1 MENFDLLEYVLPE
14 GGYYCVLALE
24 SGNYAG
30 TELIA
35 TREEAQTL
43 IDKYVARKQDVYF
56 AVAKFKDPDK
66 GRKQVNVQALK
77 ALWLDI
83 DCGEKKAEVNEKTGR
98 PDGYIDQATGAKKLK
113 EFCETVGLPQPTLV
127 NSGRGLHVYWVLDRA
142 VTKEEWKPV
151 VSRLRQLC
159 DKQEFYVD
167 PSVFEEA
174 RILRVPGTFNYK
186 DDPPKPVSVIAKAP
200 EISFDELKDILGV
213 KETVA
218 LDASAPRRKS
228 MLMGKLQDNVQS
240 SFAKIMKRSAGNTGC
255 QQLLDCYVN
264 RATLSEP
271 RWFDALSVAAHCYDR
286 DTAIHILSE
295 GHPDYNRE
303 KVEEKVEHIEG
314 PHSCAVFE
322 RTNPGG
328 CDGCPHKGRITNPIS
343 LGKELVEFD
352 EEEDEEQV
360 NPEPEVEEV
369 EDEYLDRDL
378 LSLKPFLPDNYARGK
393 HGGIYYLDPNDDEG
407 GPKLIYEHDL
417 FVIKRMN
424 DPAEGDT
431 TVLRLHTPKDGVKI
445 FFISNIKITQN
456 IEVKKELSKHGVM
469 ADEAQF
475 KKITAYVIR
484 AIKALQ
490 TLKKADVMRKQF
502 GWADGDTKFIVGDRE
517 ITVDGVYYSPPSS
530 ITQSMTSYFE
540 PAGTLEDWKNA
551 FGLYG
556 RAGMEMQA
564 FGALTGFGAALLKY
578 TGQKGVMINF
588 VHRYAGT
595 GKTTI
600 LRMANSVC
608 GHPEKLLGTVDDT
621 KVAKITKI
629 GILNNIVNTV
639 DEITNTNADDF
650 SELAYAYSQGKGKDK
665 SERDANKLRIN
676 DTTWNTPTL
685 TSANASFYDKSSSA
699 KAVADGEM
707 MRLLEFQIEYTD
719 QDIISVEEGKEMFDH
734 VLNNNYGHAIVPFV
748 QYVIAN
754 KDEVLATLHRIQAKI
769 DKKLKFTSR
778 ERIWSA
784 AVAANMTAGLVASE
798 IGLLQITNKGGVA
811 EVIEEGDDKG
821 KVKTWDLATLYE
833 KVTEE
838 VGRMSVETKAPLS
851 NANATIADYVYRH
864 NNNILVVEDGVDN
877 RSHLPNSPIR
887 EPKGE
892 LVVRYEP
899 DTKLMFIKVGH
910 FNQDCVKYQVAK
922 NETIKELKQK
932 GVFVTTKNKRL
943 AKGMDIDVG
952 LSVRC
957 MVLDCSNS
965 EFFDVENL
973 VMPEATDESGEGA
986 VSD

>member
-1 MENFDLLEYVLPE
+1 MDNFDLLEYVLPE

-24 SGNYAG
+24 SGDFAG
-30 TELIA
+30 TKLVA
-35 TREEAQTL
+35 TREEAQNL
-43 IDKYVARKQDVYF
+43 VDKYLAKGQDVYF

-66 GRKQVNVQALK
+66 GRTQVNVQALK
-77 ALWLDI
+77 AVWLDI

-98 PDGYIDQATGAKKLK
+98 PDGYIDQAAGAKKLR

-127 NSGRGLHVYWVLDRA
+127 NSGRGLHVYWALDRA
-142 VTKEEWKPV
+142 VTKEEWRPV
-151 VSRLRQLC
+151 ASRLRQLC

-174 RILRVPGTFNYK
+174 RVLRVPGTLNYK
-186 DDPPKPVSVIAKAP
+186 DDPPKPVSVITTAP
-200 EISFDELKDILGV
+200 EINFDELKDILGV

-218 LDASAPRRKS
+218 LDETAPRRKS

-286 DTAIHILSE
+286 GTAIHILSE

-322 RTNPGG
+322 RTHPGG

-378 LSLKPFLPDNYARGK
+378 LSLKPFLPDNYAKGK

-407 GPKLIYEHDL
+407 GPKLVYEHDL

-490 TLKKADVMRKQF
+490 TLKKADIMRKQF
-502 GWADGDTKFIVGDRE
+502 GWADNDTKFIVGDRE

-530 ITQSMTSYFE
+530 ITQSMAPYFE
-540 PAGTLEDWKNA
+540 PAGTLEEWKKA

-556 RAGMEMQA
+556 REGMELQA

-578 TGQKGVMINF
+578 TGQKGVIINF

-639 DEITNTNADDF
+639 DEITNTSADDF

-676 DTTWNTPTL
+676 DTTWNTPSL

-707 MRLLEFQIEYTD
+707 MRLLEFQIDYTD
-719 QDIISVEEGKEMFDH
+719 QTIISVEEGKEMFDH
-734 VLNNNYGHAIVPFV
+734 VLNSNYGHAIEPFI
-748 QYVIAN
+748 QYIIAN
-754 KDEVLATLHRIQAKI
+754 KDEVLATLLRVQAKI
-769 DKKLKFTSR
+769 DKKLKFSSR

-784 AVAANMTAGLVASE
+784 AVAANITAGLVASNV
-798 IGLLQITNKGGVA
+798 GLLQITNKEGKA
-811 EVIEEGDDKG
+811 ELIEDGDDAG
-821 KVKTWDLATLYE
+821 KPKTWDLGALYE
-833 KVTEE
+833 KVVGE
-838 VGRMSVETKAPLS
+838 VGQMSIETKAPLS
-851 NANATIADYVYRH
+851 NASATIADYVYRH

-877 RSHLPNSPIR
+877 RSHLPSSPIR
-887 EPKGE
+887 EPRGE
-892 LVVRYEP
+892 LVIRYEP

-910 FNQDCVKYQVAK
+910 FNQDCVKYQAAK
-922 NETIKELKQK
+922 NDTIKELKQK
-932 GVFVTTKNKRL
+932 GILITTKNKRL

-965 EFFDVENL
+965 EFFDIENL
-973 VMPEATDESGEGA
+973 VMPEKKDESGEGA

>member
-1 MENFDLLEYVLPE
+1 
-14 GGYYCVLALE
+14 
-24 SGNYAG
+24 
-30 TELIA
+30 
-35 TREEAQTL
+35 
-43 IDKYVARKQDVYF
+43 
-56 AVAKFKDPDK
+56 
-66 GRKQVNVQALK
+66 
-77 ALWLDI
+77 
-83 DCGEKKAEVNEKTGR
+83 
-98 PDGYIDQATGAKKLK
+98 
-113 EFCETVGLPQPTLV
+113 
-127 NSGRGLHVYWVLDRA
+127 
-142 VTKEEWKPV
+142 
-151 VSRLRQLC
+151 
-159 DKQEFYVD
+159 
-167 PSVFEEA
+167 
-174 RILRVPGTFNYK
+174 
-186 DDPPKPVSVIAKAP
+186 
-200 EISFDELKDILGV
+200 
-213 KETVA
+213 
-218 LDASAPRRKS
+218 
-228 MLMGKLQDNVQS
+228 
-240 SFAKIMKRSAGNTGC
+240 
-255 QQLLDCYVN
+255 
-264 RATLSEP
+264 LSEP

-352 EEEDEEQV
+352 KDEEEEQV
-360 NPEPEVEEV
+360 DPEPEVEEV

-490 TLKKADVMRKQF
+490 TLKKADIMRKQF
-502 GWADGDTKFIVGDRE
+502 GWADNDTKFIVGDRE

-530 ITQSMTSYFE
+530 ITQSMAPYFE
-540 PAGTLEDWKNA
+540 PAGTLEEWKKA

-556 RAGMEMQA
+556 REGMELQA

-578 TGQKGVMINF
+578 TGQKGVIINF

-639 DEITNTNADDF
+639 DEITNTSADDF

-676 DTTWNTPTL
+676 DTTWNTPSL

-707 MRLLEFQIEYTD
+707 MRLLEFQIDYTD
-719 QDIISVEEGKEMFDH
+719 QTIISVEEGKEMFDH
-734 VLNNNYGHAIVPFV
+734 VLNSNYGHAIEPFI
-748 QYVIAN
+748 QYIIAN
-754 KDEVLATLHRIQAKI
+754 KDEVLATLLRVQAKI
-769 DKKLKFTSR
+769 DKKLKFSSR

-784 AVAANMTAGLVASE
+784 AVAANITAGLVASNV
-798 IGLLQITNKGGVA
+798 GLLQITNKEGKA
-811 EVIEEGDDKG
+811 ELIEDGDDAG
-821 KVKTWDLATLYE
+821 KPKTWDLGALYE
-833 KVTEE
+833 KVVGE
-838 VGRMSVETKAPLS
+838 VGQMSIETKAPLS
-851 NANATIADYVYRH
+851 NASATIADYVYRH

-877 RSHLPNSPIR
+877 RSHLPSSPIR
-887 EPKGE
+887 EPRGE
-892 LVVRYEP
+892 LVIRYEP

-910 FNQDCVKYQVAK
+910 FNQDCVKYQAAK
-922 NETIKELKQK
+922 NDTIKELKQK
-932 GVFVTTKNKRL
+932 GILITTKNKRL

-965 EFFDVENL
+965 EFFDIENL
-973 VMPEATDESGEGA
+973 VMPEKKDESGEGA

>member
-1 MENFDLLEYVLPE
+1 
-14 GGYYCVLALE
+14 
-24 SGNYAG
+24 
-30 TELIA
+30 
-35 TREEAQTL
+35 
-43 IDKYVARKQDVYF
+43 
-56 AVAKFKDPDK
+56 
-66 GRKQVNVQALK
+66 
-77 ALWLDI
+77 
-83 DCGEKKAEVNEKTGR
+83 
-98 PDGYIDQATGAKKLK
+98 
-113 EFCETVGLPQPTLV
+113 
-127 NSGRGLHVYWVLDRA
+127 
-142 VTKEEWKPV
+142 
-151 VSRLRQLC
+151 
-159 DKQEFYVD
+159 
-167 PSVFEEA
+167 
-174 RILRVPGTFNYK
+174 
-186 DDPPKPVSVIAKAP
+186 
-200 EISFDELKDILGV
+200 LGV

-218 LDASAPRRKS
+218 LDETAPRRKS
-228 MLMGKLQDNVQS
+228 MLMGQLQDNVQS
-240 SFAKIMKRSAGNTGC
+240 NFAKIMRRSAEGKGC
-255 QQLLDCYVN
+255 QQILDCYVN

-286 DTAIHILSE
+286 DTAIHILSD

-303 KVEEKVEHIEG
+303 KVEDKVEHIEG

-328 CDGCPHKGRITNPIS
+328 CDGCPFKNQIRNPIN

-352 EEEDEEQV
+352 EDGDEEYV
-360 NPEPEVEEV
+360 EPEPEEAEEV
-369 EDEYLDRDL
+369 DGTLDRDL
-378 LSLKPFLPDNYARGK
+378 LSLKPFLPENYARGK
-393 HGGIYYLDPNDDEG
+393 HGGIYYVDPNDDED

-417 FVIKRMN
+417 FVIKRMT
-424 DPAEGDT
+424 DPSEGDT

-445 FFISNIKITQN
+445 FFISNTKITQS
-456 IEVKKELSKHGVM
+456 IEVKKELAKHGVM

-490 TLKKADVMRKQF
+490 NLKKADIMRKQF

-517 ITVDGVYYSPPSS
+517 ITADGVYYSPPSS
-530 ITQSMTSYFE
+530 ITQSMAPYFE
-540 PAGTLEDWKNA
+540 KAGTLEEWKRVFA
-551 FGLYG
+551 LYSKP
-556 RAGMEMQA
+556 GMELQA
-564 FGALTGFGAALLKY
+564 FGALTGFGAALLKF

-588 VHRYAGT
+588 VHRHAGT

-621 KVAKITKI
+621 KVAKITKV

-685 TSANASFYDKSSSA
+685 TSSNASFYDKSSSA

-707 MRLLEFQIEYTD
+707 MRLLEFQIGYTD
-719 QDIISVEEGKEMFDH
+719 QKLISVEEGKHMFDH
-734 VLNNNYGHAIVPFV
+734 VLNNNYGHAIEPFI
-748 QYVIAN
+748 QWVISN
-754 KDEVLATLHRIQAKI
+754 KDEALQALSKMQAKI
-769 DKKLKFTSR
+769 DRELKFTSR

-784 AVAANMTAGLVASE
+784 AVASNITAGLIAYE
-798 IGLLQITNKGGVA
+798 LGLL
-811 EVIEEGDDKG
+811 ED
-821 KVKTWDLATLYE
+821 WDLGVIYDKT
-833 KVTEE
+833 TEE
-838 VGRMSVETKAPLS
+838 VARMSVETKAPLS

-877 RSHLPNSPIR
+877 RSHLPSAPIR

-892 LVVRYEP
+892 LVIRYEP

-910 FNQDCVKYQVAK
+910 FNQDCVKYQAAK
-922 NETIKELKQK
+922 SDTVRELKEK
-932 GVFVTTKNKRL
+932 GVYVTTKNKRL

-965 EFFDVENL
+965 EFFNVENL
-973 VMPEATDESGEGA
+973 VMPETTDESGEGA

>member
-1 MENFDLLEYVLPE
+1 MDNFDLLEYVLPE

-24 SGNYAG
+24 SGDFAG
-30 TELIA
+30 TKLVA
-35 TREEAQTL
+35 TREEAQNL
-43 IDKYVARKQDVYF
+43 VDKYLAKGQDVYF

-66 GRKQVNVQALK
+66 GRKQVNVHALK
-77 ALWLDI
+77 AVWLDI

-98 PDGYIDQATGAKKLK
+98 PDGYIDQAAGAKKLQ

-127 NSGRGLHVYWVLDRA
+127 NSGRGLHVYWALDRA
-142 VTKEEWKPV
+142 VTKEEWAPV
-151 VSRLRQLC
+151 ASRLRQLC

-174 RILRVPGTFNYK
+174 RVLRVPGTLNYK
-186 DDPPKPVSVIAKAP
+186 DDPPKPVSVITVAP
-200 EISFDELKDILGV
+200 EINFNELKDILGV
-213 KETVA
+213 TETVA
-218 LDASAPRRKS
+218 LDETAPRRKS
-228 MLMGKLQDNVQS
+228 MLMGQLQDNVQS
-240 SFAKIMKRSAGNTGC
+240 NFAKIMRRSAEGKGC
-255 QQLLDCYVN
+255 QQILDCYVN

-328 CDGCPHKGRITNPIS
+328 CDGCPFKNQIKNPIN

-352 EEEDEEQV
+352 EDEEYV
-360 NPEPEVEEV
+360 EPEPEEA
-369 EDEYLDRDL
+369 DETLDRDL

-393 HGGIYYLDPNDDEG
+393 HGGIYYIDPNDDED

-417 FVIKRMN
+417 FVIKRMT
-424 DPAEGDT
+424 DPSEGDT

-445 FFISNIKITQN
+445 FFISNTKITQS
-456 IEVKKELSKHGVM
+456 IEVKKELAKHGVM

-490 TLKKADVMRKQF
+490 TLKKADIMRKQF

-517 ITVDGVYYSPPSS
+517 ITADGVYYSPPSS
-530 ITQSMTSYFE
+530 ITQSMAPYFE
-540 PAGTLEDWKNA
+540 KSGTLEEWKRVFA
-551 FGLYG
+551 LYSKP
-556 RAGMEMQA
+556 GMELQA
-564 FGALTGFGAALLKY
+564 FGALTGFGAALLKF

-621 KVAKITKI
+621 KVAKITKV

-650 SELAYAYSQGKGKDK
+650 SELAYAYSQGKGIDK

-685 TSANASFYDKSSSA
+685 TSSNASFYDKSSSA

-707 MRLLEFQIEYTD
+707 MRLLEFQIGYTN
-719 QDIISVEEGKEMFDH
+719 QELISVEEGKYMFDH
-734 VLNNNYGHAIVPFV
+734 VLNNNYGHAIEPFI
-748 QYVIAN
+748 QWVISN
-754 KDEVLATLHRIQAKI
+754 KDEALLALSKMQAKV
-769 DKKLKFTSR
+769 DRELKFTSR

-784 AVAANMTAGLVASE
+784 AVASNITAGLIAHE
-798 IGLLQITNKGGVA
+798 LNLL
-811 EVIEEGDDKG
+811 ED
-821 KVKTWDLATLYE
+821 WDLGVIYD

-838 VGRMSVETKAPLS
+838 VARMSVETKAPLS

-864 NNNILVVEDGVDN
+864 NNNILVIEDGVDN
-877 RSHLPNSPIR
+877 RSHLPSAPIR

-892 LVVRYEP
+892 LVIRYEP

-910 FNQDCVKYQVAK
+910 FNQDCVKYQAAK
-922 NETIKELKQK
+922 GDTIKELKEK

-965 EFFDVENL
+965 EFFNVENL
-973 VMPEATDESGEGA
+973 VMPETTDESGEGA
-986 VSD
+986 VSN

>member
-1 MENFDLLEYVLPE
+1 MDNFDLLEYVLPE

-24 SGNYAG
+24 SGDFAG
-30 TELIA
+30 TKLVA
-35 TREEAQTL
+35 TREEAQNL
-43 IDKYVARKQDVYF
+43 VDKYLAKGQDVYF

-66 GRKQVNVQALK
+66 GRTQVNVQALK
-77 ALWLDI
+77 AVWLDI

-98 PDGYIDQATGAKKLK
+98 PDGYIDQAAGAKKLR

-127 NSGRGLHVYWVLDRA
+127 NSGRGLHVYWALDRA
-142 VTKEEWKPV
+142 VTKEEWRPV
-151 VSRLRQLC
+151 ASRLRQLC

-174 RILRVPGTFNYK
+174 RVLRVPGTLNYK
-186 DDPPKPVSVIAKAP
+186 DNPPKPVSVITTAP
-200 EISFDELKDILGV
+200 EINFDELKDILGV

-218 LDASAPRRKS
+218 LDETAPRRKS

-352 EEEDEEQV
+352 KDEEEEQV
-360 NPEPEVEEV
+360 DPEPEVEEV

-490 TLKKADVMRKQF
+490 NLKKADIMRKQF

-517 ITVDGVYYSPPSS
+517 ITADGVYYSPPSS
-530 ITQSMTSYFE
+530 ITQSMAPYFE
-540 PAGTLEDWKNA
+540 KAGTLEEWKRVFA
-551 FGLYG
+551 LY
-556 RAGMEMQA
+556 AKPGMELQA
-564 FGALTGFGAALLKY
+564 FGALTGFGAALLKF

-621 KVAKITKI
+621 KVAKITKV

-707 MRLLEFQIEYTD
+707 MRLLEFQIGYTD
-719 QDIISVEEGKEMFDH
+719 QKLIPVEEGKHMFDH
-734 VLNNNYGHAIVPFV
+734 VLNNNYGHAIEPFI
-748 QYVIAN
+748 QWVISN
-754 KDEVLATLHRIQAKI
+754 KDEALQALSKMQAKI
-769 DKKLKFTSR
+769 DRELKFTSR

-784 AVAANMTAGLVASE
+784 AVASNITAGLIAYE
-798 IGLLQITNKGGVA
+798 LDLL
-811 EVIEEGDDKG
+811 ED
-821 KVKTWDLATLYE
+821 WDLGMIYDKT
-833 KVTEE
+833 TEE
-838 VGRMSVETKAPLS
+838 VARMSVETKAPLS

-877 RSHLPNSPIR
+877 RSHLPSAPIR

-892 LVVRYEP
+892 LVIRYEP

-910 FNQDCVKYQVAK
+910 FNQDCVKYQAAK
-922 NETIKELKQK
+922 GDTVRELKEK
-932 GVFVTTKNKRL
+932 GVYVTTKNKRL

-965 EFFDVENL
+965 EFFNVENL
-973 VMPEATDESGEGA
+973 VMPETTDESGEGA

>member
-1 MENFDLLEYVLPE
+1 MDNFDLLEYVLPE

-24 SGNYAG
+24 SGDFAG
-30 TELIA
+30 VKLVA
-35 TREEAQTL
+35 TREEAQAL
-43 IDKYVARKQDVYF
+43 VDKYLAKEQDVYF

-66 GRKQVNVQALK
+66 GRTQVNVHALK
-77 ALWLDI
+77 AVWLDI

-98 PDGYIDQATGAKKLK
+98 PDGYIDQAAGAKKLQ

-127 NSGRGLHVYWVLDRA
+127 NSGRGLHVYWALDRA
-142 VTKEEWKPV
+142 VTKEEWRPV
-151 VSRLRQLC
+151 ASRLRQLC

-174 RILRVPGTFNYK
+174 RVLRVPGTLNYK
-186 DDPPKPVSVIAKAP
+186 DDPPKPVSVITTAP
-200 EISFDELKDILGV
+200 EINFDELKDILGV

-218 LDASAPRRKS
+218 LDETAPRRKS

-240 SFAKIMKRSAGNTGC
+240 NFAKIMRRSAEGKGC
-255 QQLLDCYVN
+255 QQILDCYVN

-328 CDGCPHKGRITNPIS
+328 CDGCPFKNQIKNPIN

-352 EEEDEEQV
+352 EDEEYV
-360 NPEPEVEEV
+360 EPEPEEA
-369 EDEYLDRDL
+369 DETLDRDL

-393 HGGIYYLDPNDDEG
+393 HGGIYYVDPNDDED

-417 FVIKRMN
+417 FVIKRMT
-424 DPAEGDT
+424 DPSEGDT

-445 FFISNIKITQN
+445 FFISNTKITQS
-456 IEVKKELSKHGVM
+456 IEVKKELAKHGVM

-490 TLKKADVMRKQF
+490 TLKKADIMRKQF

-517 ITVDGVYYSPPSS
+517 ITADGVYYSPPSS
-530 ITQSMTSYFE
+530 ITQSMAPYFE
-540 PAGTLEDWKNA
+540 KAGTLEEWKRVFA
-551 FGLYG
+551 LYSKP
-556 RAGMEMQA
+556 GMELQA
-564 FGALTGFGAALLKY
+564 FGALTGFGAALLKF

-588 VHRYAGT
+588 VHRHAGT

-621 KVAKITKI
+621 KVAKITKV

-685 TSANASFYDKSSSA
+685 TSSNASFYDKSSSA

-707 MRLLEFQIEYTD
+707 MRLLEFQIGYTD
-719 QDIISVEEGKEMFDH
+719 QKLISVEEGKYMFDH
-734 VLNNNYGHAIVPFV
+734 VLNNNYGHAIEPFI
-748 QYVIAN
+748 QWVIAN
-754 KDEVLATLHRIQAKI
+754 KDEALLALSKMQAKV
-769 DKKLKFTSR
+769 DRELKFTSR

-784 AVAANMTAGLVASE
+784 AVASNITAGLIAHE
-798 IGLLQITNKGGVA
+798 LNLL
-811 EVIEEGDDKG
+811 ED
-821 KVKTWDLATLYE
+821 WDLGVIYD

-838 VGRMSVETKAPLS
+838 VARMSVETKAPLS

-864 NNNILVVEDGVDN
+864 NNNILVVEEGVDN
-877 RSHLPNSPIR
+877 RSHLPSAPIR

-892 LVVRYEP
+892 LVIRYEP

-910 FNQDCVKYQVAK
+910 FNQDCVKYQAAK
-922 NETIKELKQK
+922 GDTVRELKEK
-932 GVFVTTKNKRL
+932 GVYVTTKNKRL

-965 EFFDVENL
+965 EFFNVENL
-973 VMPEATDESGEGA
+973 VMPETTDESGEGA

>member
-1 MENFDLLEYVLPE
+1 MDNFDLLEYVLPE

-24 SGNYAG
+24 SGDFAG
-30 TELIA
+30 TELVA
-35 TREEAQTL
+35 TREEAQNL
-43 IDKYVARKQDVYF
+43 VDKYLAKKQDVYF
-56 AVAKFKDPDK
+56 AVAKFKDPNK
-66 GRKQVNVQALK
+66 GRTQVNVQALK
-77 ALWLDI
+77 AVWLDI

-98 PDGYIDQATGAKKLK
+98 PDGYIDQAAGAKKLR

-127 NSGRGLHVYWVLDRA
+127 NSGRGLHVYWTLDRA
-142 VTKEEWKPV
+142 VTEEEWKPV
-151 VSRLRQLC
+151 ASRLRQLC

-167 PSVFEEA
+167 PSVFESA
-174 RILRVPGTFNYK
+174 RVLRVPGTLNFK
-186 DDPPKPVSVIAKAP
+186 DDPPKPVSVITTAP
-200 EISFDELKDILGV
+200 EINFDELKDILGV

-352 EEEDEEQV
+352 EDEDAEQV
-360 NPEPEVEEV
+360 DPEPEVEEV

-393 HGGIYYLDPNDDEG
+393 HGGIYYLDPDDDEG
-407 GPKLIYEHDL
+407 GPKLVYEHDL

-469 ADEAQF
+469 ADESQF

-490 TLKKADVMRKQF
+490 TLKKADIMRKQF
-502 GWADGDTKFIVGDRE
+502 GWADNDTKFIVGDRE

-530 ITQSMTSYFE
+530 ITQSLAPYFE
-540 PAGTLEDWKNA
+540 PAGTLEEWKKA

-556 RAGMEMQA
+556 REGMELQA
-564 FGALTGFGAALLKY
+564 FGALTGFGSVLLKY
-578 TGQKGVMINF
+578 TGQKGVIINF

-608 GHPEKLLGTVDDT
+608 GHPERLLGTVDDT
-621 KVAKITKI
+621 KVAKITKV

-639 DEITNTNADDF
+639 DEITNTDADDF

-707 MRLLEFQIEYTD
+707 MRLLEFQIDYTD
-719 QDIISVEEGKEMFDH
+719 QTIISVEEGKEMFDH
-734 VLNNNYGHAIVPFV
+734 VLNNNYGHAIEPFI
-748 QYVIAN
+748 QYIIAN
-754 KDEVLATLHRIQAKI
+754 SDEVLETLLRVQAKI

-784 AVAANMTAGLVASE
+784 AVAANITAGLVASNV
-798 IGLLQITNKGGVA
+798 GLLQITNKEGKA
-811 EVIEEGDDKG
+811 ELIEDGDDAG
-821 KVKTWDLATLYE
+821 KPKTWDLGTLYE
-833 KVTEE
+833 KVVEE
-838 VGRMSVETKAPLS
+838 VGQMSLETKAPLS
-851 NANATIADYVYRH
+851 NASATIADYVYRH

-877 RSHLPNSPIR
+877 RSHLPSSPIR

-892 LVVRYEP
+892 LVIRYEP

-910 FNQDCVKYQVAK
+910 FNQDCVKYQTAK

-952 LSVRC
+952 LAVRC

-965 EFFDVENL
+965 EFFDIENL
-973 VMPEATDESGEGA
+973 VMPEKKDESGEGA

>member
-1 MENFDLLEYVLPE
+1 MDNFDLLEYVLPE

-24 SGNYAG
+24 SGDFAG
-30 TELIA
+30 TKLVA
-35 TREEAQTL
+35 TREEAQNL
-43 IDKYVARKQDVYF
+43 VDKYLAKGQDVYF

-66 GRKQVNVQALK
+66 GRTQVNVQALK
-77 ALWLDI
+77 AVWLDI

-98 PDGYIDQATGAKKLK
+98 PDGYIDQAAGAKKLK

-127 NSGRGLHVYWVLDRA
+127 NSGRGLHVYWALDRA
-142 VTKEEWKPV
+142 VTKEEWRPV
-151 VSRLRQLC
+151 ASRLRQLC

-174 RILRVPGTFNYK
+174 RVLRVPGTLNYK
-186 DDPPKPVSVIAKAP
+186 DDPPKPVSVITTAP
-200 EISFDELKDILGV
+200 EINFDELKDILGV

-218 LDASAPRRKS
+218 LDETAPRRKS

-286 DTAIHILSE
+286 GTAIHILSE

-378 LSLKPFLPDNYARGK
+378 LSLKPFLPDNYAKGK

-407 GPKLIYEHDL
+407 GPKLVYEHDL

-490 TLKKADVMRKQF
+490 TLKKADIMRKQF
-502 GWADGDTKFIVGDRE
+502 GWADNDTKFIVGDRE

-530 ITQSMTSYFE
+530 ITQSMASYFE
-540 PAGTLEDWKNA
+540 PAGTLEEWKKA

-556 RAGMEMQA
+556 REGMELQA
-564 FGALTGFGAALLKY
+564 FGALSGFGSILLKY

-600 LRMANSVC
+600 LRMANSIC

-639 DEITNTNADDF
+639 DEITNTSADDF

-676 DTTWNTPTL
+676 DTTWNTISL

-707 MRLLEFQIEYTD
+707 MRLLEFQIDYTD
-719 QDIISVEEGKEMFDH
+719 QTIISVEEGKDMFDH
-734 VLNNNYGHAIVPFV
+734 VLNSNYGHAIEPFI
-748 QYVIAN
+748 QYIIAN
-754 KDEVLATLHRIQAKI
+754 SDEVVETLLRVQAKV
-769 DKKLKFTSR
+769 DKKLKFSSR

-784 AVAANMTAGLVASE
+784 AVAANITAGLVASNV
-798 IGLLQITNKGGVA
+798 GLLQITNKEGKA
-811 EVIEEGDDKG
+811 ELIEDGDDAG
-821 KVKTWDLATLYE
+821 KPKTWDLGTLYE
-833 KVTEE
+833 KVVEE
-838 VGRMSVETKAPLS
+838 VGQMSLETKAPLS
-851 NANATIADYVYRH
+851 SASATIADYVYRH

-877 RSHLPNSPIR
+877 RSHLPSSPIR
-887 EPKGE
+887 EPRGE
-892 LVVRYEP
+892 LVIRYEP

-910 FNQDCVKYQVAK
+910 FNQDCVKYQAAK
-922 NETIKELKQK
+922 NDTIKELKQK
-932 GVFVTTKNKRL
+932 GILVTTKNKRL

-965 EFFDVENL
+965 EFFDIENL
-973 VMPEATDESGEGA
+973 VMPEKKDGSGESA

>member
-1 MENFDLLEYVLPE
+1 
-14 GGYYCVLALE
+14 
-24 SGNYAG
+24 
-30 TELIA
+30 
-35 TREEAQTL
+35 
-43 IDKYVARKQDVYF
+43 
-56 AVAKFKDPDK
+56 
-66 GRKQVNVQALK
+66 
-77 ALWLDI
+77 
-83 DCGEKKAEVNEKTGR
+83 
-98 PDGYIDQATGAKKLK
+98 
-113 EFCETVGLPQPTLV
+113 
-127 NSGRGLHVYWVLDRA
+127 
-142 VTKEEWKPV
+142 
-151 VSRLRQLC
+151 
-159 DKQEFYVD
+159 
-167 PSVFEEA
+167 
-174 RILRVPGTFNYK
+174 
-186 DDPPKPVSVIAKAP
+186 
-200 EISFDELKDILGV
+200 
-213 KETVA
+213 
-218 LDASAPRRKS
+218 
-228 MLMGKLQDNVQS
+228 
-240 SFAKIMKRSAGNTGC
+240 
-255 QQLLDCYVN
+255 
-264 RATLSEP
+264 
-271 RWFDALSVAAHCYDR
+271 
-286 DTAIHILSE
+286 
-295 GHPDYNRE
+295 
-303 KVEEKVEHIEG
+303 
-314 PHSCAVFE
+314 
-322 RTNPGG
+322 
-328 CDGCPHKGRITNPIS
+328 

-378 LSLKPFLPDNYARGK
+378 LSLKPFLPDNYAKGK

-407 GPKLIYEHDL
+407 GPKLVYEHDL

-490 TLKKADVMRKQF
+490 TLKKADIMRKQF
-502 GWADGDTKFIVGDRE
+502 GWADNDTKFIVGDRE

-530 ITQSMTSYFE
+530 ITQSMAPYFE
-540 PAGTLEDWKNA
+540 PAGTLEEWKKA

-556 RAGMEMQA
+556 REGMELQA

-578 TGQKGVMINF
+578 TGQKGVIINF

-639 DEITNTNADDF
+639 DEITNTSADDF

-676 DTTWNTPTL
+676 DTTWNTPSL

-707 MRLLEFQIEYTD
+707 MRLLEFQIDYTD
-719 QDIISVEEGKEMFDH
+719 QTIISVEEGKEMFDH
-734 VLNNNYGHAIVPFV
+734 VLNSNYGHAIEPFI
-748 QYVIAN
+748 QYIIAN
-754 KDEVLATLHRIQAKI
+754 KDEVLATLLRVQAKI
-769 DKKLKFTSR
+769 DKKLKFSSR

-784 AVAANMTAGLVASE
+784 AVAANITAGLVASNV
-798 IGLLQITNKGGVA
+798 GLLQITNKEGKA
-811 EVIEEGDDKG
+811 ELIEDGDDAG
-821 KVKTWDLATLYE
+821 KPKTWDLGALYE
-833 KVTEE
+833 KVVGE
-838 VGRMSVETKAPLS
+838 VGQMSIETKAPLS
-851 NANATIADYVYRH
+851 NASATIADYVYRH

-877 RSHLPNSPIR
+877 RSHLPSSPIR
-887 EPKGE
+887 EPRGE
-892 LVVRYEP
+892 LVIRYEP

-910 FNQDCVKYQVAK
+910 FNQDCVKYQAAK
-922 NETIKELKQK
+922 NDTIKELKQK
-932 GVFVTTKNKRL
+932 GILITTKNKRL

-965 EFFDVENL
+965 EFFDIENL
-973 VMPEATDESGEGA
+973 VMPEKKDESGEGA

>member
-1 MENFDLLEYVLPE
+1 MDNFDLLEYVLPE

-24 SGNYAG
+24 SGDFAG
-30 TELIA
+30 TKLVA
-35 TREEAQTL
+35 TREEAQNL
-43 IDKYVARKQDVYF
+43 VDKYLAKGQDVYF

-66 GRKQVNVQALK
+66 GRTQVNVQALK
-77 ALWLDI
+77 AVWLDI

-98 PDGYIDQATGAKKLK
+98 PDGYIDQAAGAKKLR

-127 NSGRGLHVYWVLDRA
+127 NSGRGLHVYWALDRA
-142 VTKEEWKPV
+142 VTKEEWRPV
-151 VSRLRQLC
+151 ASRLRQLC

-174 RILRVPGTFNYK
+174 RVLRVPGTLNYK
-186 DDPPKPVSVIAKAP
+186 DDPPKPVSVITTAP
-200 EISFDELKDILGV
+200 EINFDELKDILGV

-218 LDASAPRRKS
+218 LDETAPRRKS

-352 EEEDEEQV
+352 EDEEEEQV
-360 NPEPEVEEV
+360 DPEPEVEEV

-407 GPKLIYEHDL
+407 GPKLVYEHDL

-490 TLKKADVMRKQF
+490 TLKKADIMRKQF
-502 GWADGDTKFIVGDRE
+502 GWADNDTKFIVGDRE

-530 ITQSMTSYFE
+530 ITQSMAPYFE
-540 PAGTLEDWKNA
+540 PAGTLEEWKKA
-551 FGLYG
+551 FGMYG
-556 RAGMEMQA
+556 REGMELQA
-564 FGALTGFGAALLKY
+564 FGALSGFGSILLKY

-639 DEITNTNADDF
+639 DEITNTSADDF

-676 DTTWNTPTL
+676 DTTWNAISL

-707 MRLLEFQIEYTD
+707 MRLLEFQIDYTD
-719 QDIISVEEGKEMFDH
+719 QTIISVEEGKEMFDH
-734 VLNNNYGHAIVPFV
+734 VLNNNYGHAIEPFI
-748 QYVIAN
+748 QYIIAN
-754 KDEVLATLHRIQAKI
+754 SDEVLETLLRVQAKI

-784 AVAANMTAGLVASE
+784 SVAANITAGLVASNV
-798 IGLLQITNKGGVA
+798 GLLQITNKEGKA
-811 EVIEEGDDKG
+811 ELIEDGDDAG
-821 KVKTWDLATLYE
+821 KPKTWDLGTLYE
-833 KVTEE
+833 KVVEE
-838 VGRMSVETKAPLS
+838 VGQMSLETKAPLS
-851 NANATIADYVYRH
+851 NASATIADYVYRH

-877 RSHLPNSPIR
+877 RSHLPSSPIR

-892 LVVRYEP
+892 LVIRYEP

-910 FNQDCVKYQVAK
+910 FNQDCVKYQTAK

-952 LSVRC
+952 LAVRC

-965 EFFDVENL
+965 EFFDIENL
-973 VMPEATDESGEGA
+973 VMPEKKDESGEGA

>member
-1 MENFDLLEYVLPE
+1 MDNFDLLEYVLPE

-24 SGNYAG
+24 SGDFAG
-30 TELIA
+30 TKLVA
-35 TREEAQTL
+35 TREEAQNL
-43 IDKYVARKQDVYF
+43 VDKYLAKGQDVYF

-66 GRKQVNVQALK
+66 GRKQVNVHALK
-77 ALWLDI
+77 AVWLDI

-98 PDGYIDQATGAKKLK
+98 PDGYIDQAAGAKKLQ

-127 NSGRGLHVYWVLDRA
+127 NSGRGLHVYWALDRA
-142 VTKEEWKPV
+142 VTKEEWAPV
-151 VSRLRQLC
+151 ASRLRQLC

-174 RILRVPGTFNYK
+174 RVLRVPGTLNYK
-186 DDPPKPVSVIAKAP
+186 DDPPKPVSVITVAP
-200 EISFDELKDILGV
+200 EINFNELKDILGV
-213 KETVA
+213 TETVA
-218 LDASAPRRKS
+218 LDETAPRRKS
-228 MLMGKLQDNVQS
+228 MLMGQLQDNVQS
-240 SFAKIMKRSAGNTGC
+240 NFAKIMRRSAEGKGC
-255 QQLLDCYVN
+255 QQILDCYVN

-328 CDGCPHKGRITNPIS
+328 CDGCPFKNQIKNPIN

-352 EEEDEEQV
+352 EDEEYV
-360 NPEPEVEEV
+360 EPEPEEA
-369 EDEYLDRDL
+369 DETLDRDL

-393 HGGIYYLDPNDDEG
+393 HGGIYYIDPNDDED

-417 FVIKRMN
+417 FVIKRMT
-424 DPAEGDT
+424 DPSEGDT

-445 FFISNIKITQN
+445 FFISNTKITQS
-456 IEVKKELSKHGVM
+456 IEVKKELAKHGVM

-490 TLKKADVMRKQF
+490 TLKKADIMRKQF

-517 ITVDGVYYSPPSS
+517 ITADGVYYSPPSS
-530 ITQSMTSYFE
+530 ITQSMAPYFE
-540 PAGTLEDWKNA
+540 KSGTLEEWKRVFA
-551 FGLYG
+551 LYSKP
-556 RAGMEMQA
+556 GMELQA
-564 FGALTGFGAALLKY
+564 FGALTGFGAALLKF

-621 KVAKITKI
+621 KVAKITKV

-685 TSANASFYDKSSSA
+685 TSSNASFYDKSSSA

-707 MRLLEFQIEYTD
+707 MRLLEFQIGYTN
-719 QDIISVEEGKEMFDH
+719 QELISVEEGKYMFDH
-734 VLNNNYGHAIVPFV
+734 VLNNNYGHAIEPFI
-748 QYVIAN
+748 QWVISN
-754 KDEVLATLHRIQAKI
+754 KDEALLALSKMQAKV
-769 DKKLKFTSR
+769 DRELKFTSR

-784 AVAANMTAGLVASE
+784 AVASNITAGLIAHE
-798 IGLLQITNKGGVA
+798 LNLL
-811 EVIEEGDDKG
+811 ED
-821 KVKTWDLATLYE
+821 WDLGVIYD

-838 VGRMSVETKAPLS
+838 VARMSVETKAPLS

-864 NNNILVVEDGVDN
+864 NNNILVIEDGVDN
-877 RSHLPNSPIR
+877 RSHLPSAPIR

-892 LVVRYEP
+892 LVIRYEP

-910 FNQDCVKYQVAK
+910 FNQDCVKYQAAK
-922 NETIKELKQK
+922 GDTIKELKEK

-965 EFFDVENL
+965 EFFNVENL
-973 VMPEATDESGEGA
+973 VMPETTDESGEGA
-986 VSD
+986 VSN

>member
-1 MENFDLLEYVLPE
+1 MDNFDLLEYVLPE

-24 SGNYAG
+24 SGDFAG
-30 TELIA
+30 TELVA
-35 TREEAQTL
+35 TREEAQNL
-43 IDKYVARKQDVYF
+43 VDKYLAKKQDVYF
-56 AVAKFKDPDK
+56 AVAKFKDPNK
-66 GRKQVNVQALK
+66 GRTQVNVQALK
-77 ALWLDI
+77 AVWLDI

-98 PDGYIDQATGAKKLK
+98 PDGYIDQAAGAKKLR

-127 NSGRGLHVYWVLDRA
+127 NSGRGLHVYWTLDRA
-142 VTKEEWKPV
+142 VTEEEWKPV
-151 VSRLRQLC
+151 ASRLRQLC

-167 PSVFEEA
+167 PSVFESA
-174 RILRVPGTFNYK
+174 RVLRVPGTLNFK
-186 DDPPKPVSVIAKAP
+186 DDPPKPVSVITTAP
-200 EISFDELKDILGV
+200 EINFDELKDILGV

-352 EEEDEEQV
+352 EDEDAEQV
-360 NPEPEVEEV
+360 DPEPEVEEV

-393 HGGIYYLDPNDDEG
+393 HGGIYYLDPDDDEG
-407 GPKLIYEHDL
+407 GPKLVYEHDL

-490 TLKKADVMRKQF
+490 TLKKADIMRKQF
-502 GWADGDTKFIVGDRE
+502 GWADNDTKFIVGDRE

-530 ITQSMTSYFE
+530 ITQSLAPYFE
-540 PAGTLEDWKNA
+540 PAGTLEEWKKA

-556 RAGMEMQA
+556 REGMELQA
-564 FGALTGFGAALLKY
+564 FGALTGFGSVLLKY
-578 TGQKGVMINF
+578 TGQKGVIINF

-608 GHPEKLLGTVDDT
+608 GHPERLLGTVDDT
-621 KVAKITKI
+621 KVAKITKV

-639 DEITNTNADDF
+639 DEITNTDADDF

-707 MRLLEFQIEYTD
+707 MRLLEFQIDYTD
-719 QDIISVEEGKEMFDH
+719 QTIISVEEGKEMFDH
-734 VLNNNYGHAIVPFV
+734 VLNNNYGHAIEPFI
-748 QYVIAN
+748 QYIIAN
-754 KDEVLATLHRIQAKI
+754 SDEVLETLLRVQAKI
-769 DKKLKFTSR
+769 DKKLKFSSR

-784 AVAANMTAGLVASE
+784 AVAANITAGLVASNV
-798 IGLLQITNKGGVA
+798 GLLQITNKEGKA
-811 EVIEEGDDKG
+811 ELIEDGDDAG
-821 KVKTWDLATLYE
+821 KPKTWDLGTLYE
-833 KVTEE
+833 KVVEE
-838 VGRMSVETKAPLS
+838 VGQMSLETKAPLS
-851 NANATIADYVYRH
+851 NASATIADYVYRH

-877 RSHLPNSPIR
+877 RSHLPSSPIR

-892 LVVRYEP
+892 LVIRYEP

-910 FNQDCVKYQVAK
+910 FNQDCVKYQTAK

-952 LSVRC
+952 LAVRC

-965 EFFDVENL
+965 EFFDIENL
-973 VMPEATDESGEGA
+973 VMPEKKDESGEGA

>member
-1 MENFDLLEYVLPE
+1 MDNFDLLEYVLPE

-24 SGNYAG
+24 SGDFAG
-30 TELIA
+30 TKLVA
-35 TREEAQTL
+35 TREEAQNL
-43 IDKYVARKQDVYF
+43 VDKYLAKGQDVYF

-66 GRKQVNVQALK
+66 GRKQVNVHALK
-77 ALWLDI
+77 AVWLDI

-98 PDGYIDQATGAKKLK
+98 PDGYIDQAAGAKKLQ

-127 NSGRGLHVYWVLDRA
+127 NSGRGLHVYWALDRA
-142 VTKEEWKPV
+142 VTKEEWAPV
-151 VSRLRQLC
+151 ASRLRQLC

-174 RILRVPGTFNYK
+174 RVLRVPGTLNYK
-186 DDPPKPVSVIAKAP
+186 DDPPKPVSVITVAP
-200 EISFDELKDILGV
+200 EINFNELKDILGV
-213 KETVA
+213 TETVA
-218 LDASAPRRKS
+218 LDETAPRRKS
-228 MLMGKLQDNVQS
+228 MLMGQLQDNVQS
-240 SFAKIMKRSAGNTGC
+240 NFAKIMRRSAEGKGC
-255 QQLLDCYVN
+255 QQILDCYVN

-328 CDGCPHKGRITNPIS
+328 CDGCPFKNQIKNPIN

-352 EEEDEEQV
+352 EDEDEEYV
-360 NPEPEVEEV
+360 EPEPEEA
-369 EDEYLDRDL
+369 DETLDRDL

-393 HGGIYYLDPNDDEG
+393 HGGIYYIDPNDDED

-417 FVIKRMN
+417 FVIKRMT
-424 DPAEGDT
+424 DPSEGDT

-445 FFISNIKITQN
+445 FFISNTKITQS
-456 IEVKKELSKHGVM
+456 IEVKKELAKHGVM

-490 TLKKADVMRKQF
+490 TLKKADIMRKQF

-517 ITVDGVYYSPPSS
+517 ITADGVYYSPPSS
-530 ITQSMTSYFE
+530 ITQSMAPYFE
-540 PAGTLEDWKNA
+540 KSGTLEEWKRVFA
-551 FGLYG
+551 LYSKP
-556 RAGMEMQA
+556 GMELQA
-564 FGALTGFGAALLKY
+564 FGALTGFGAALLKF

-621 KVAKITKI
+621 KVAKITKV

-685 TSANASFYDKSSSA
+685 TSSNASFYDKSSSA

-707 MRLLEFQIEYTD
+707 MRLLEFQIGYTN
-719 QDIISVEEGKEMFDH
+719 QELISVEEGKYMFDH
-734 VLNNNYGHAIVPFV
+734 VLNNNYGHAIEPFI
-748 QYVIAN
+748 QWVISN
-754 KDEVLATLHRIQAKI
+754 KDEALLALSKMQAKV
-769 DKKLKFTSR
+769 DRELKFTSR

-784 AVAANMTAGLVASE
+784 AVASNITAGLIAHE
-798 IGLLQITNKGGVA
+798 LNLL
-811 EVIEEGDDKG
+811 ED
-821 KVKTWDLATLYE
+821 WDLGVIYD

-838 VGRMSVETKAPLS
+838 VARMSVETKAPLS

-864 NNNILVVEDGVDN
+864 NNNILVIEDGVDN
-877 RSHLPNSPIR
+877 RSHLPSAPIR

-892 LVVRYEP
+892 LVIRYEP

-910 FNQDCVKYQVAK
+910 FNQDCVKYQAAK
-922 NETIKELKQK
+922 GDTIKELKEK

-965 EFFDVENL
+965 EFFNVENL
-973 VMPEATDESGEGA
+973 VMPETTDESGEGA
-986 VSD
+986 VSN

>member
-1 MENFDLLEYVLPE
+1 MDNFDLLEYVLPE

-24 SGNYAG
+24 SGDFAG
-30 TELIA
+30 TKLVA
-35 TREEAQTL
+35 TREEAQNL
-43 IDKYVARKQDVYF
+43 VDKYLAKGQDVYF

-66 GRKQVNVQALK
+66 GRKQVNVHALK
-77 ALWLDI
+77 AVWLDI

-98 PDGYIDQATGAKKLK
+98 PDGYIDQAAGAKKLQ

-127 NSGRGLHVYWVLDRA
+127 NSGRGLHVYWALDRA
-142 VTKEEWKPV
+142 VTKEEWAPV
-151 VSRLRQLC
+151 ASRLRQLC

-174 RILRVPGTFNYK
+174 RVLRVPGTLNYK
-186 DDPPKPVSVIAKAP
+186 DDPPKPVSVITVAP
-200 EISFDELKDILGV
+200 EINFNELKDILGV
-213 KETVA
+213 TETVA
-218 LDASAPRRKS
+218 LDETAPRRKS
-228 MLMGKLQDNVQS
+228 MLMGQLQDNVQS
-240 SFAKIMKRSAGNTGC
+240 NFAKIMRRSAEGKGC
-255 QQLLDCYVN
+255 QQILDCYVN

-328 CDGCPHKGRITNPIS
+328 CDGCPFKNQIKNPIN

-352 EEEDEEQV
+352 EDEEYV
-360 NPEPEVEEV
+360 EPEPEEA
-369 EDEYLDRDL
+369 DEILDRDL

-393 HGGIYYLDPNDDEG
+393 HGGIYYIDPNDDED

-417 FVIKRMN
+417 FVIKRMT
-424 DPAEGDT
+424 DPSEGDT

-445 FFISNIKITQN
+445 FFISNTKITQS
-456 IEVKKELSKHGVM
+456 IEVKKELAKHGVM

-490 TLKKADVMRKQF
+490 TLKKADIMRKQF

-517 ITVDGVYYSPPSS
+517 ITADGVYYSPPSS
-530 ITQSMTSYFE
+530 ITQSMAPYFE
-540 PAGTLEDWKNA
+540 KSGTLEEWKRVFA
-551 FGLYG
+551 LYSKP
-556 RAGMEMQA
+556 GMELQA
-564 FGALTGFGAALLKY
+564 FGALTGFGAALLKF

-621 KVAKITKI
+621 KVAKITKV

-685 TSANASFYDKSSSA
+685 TSSNASFYDKSSSA

-707 MRLLEFQIEYTD
+707 MRLLEFQIGYTN
-719 QDIISVEEGKEMFDH
+719 QELISVEEGKYMFDH
-734 VLNNNYGHAIVPFV
+734 VLNNNYGHAIEPFI
-748 QYVIAN
+748 QWVISN
-754 KDEVLATLHRIQAKI
+754 KDEALLALSKMQAKV
-769 DKKLKFTSR
+769 DRELKFTSR

-784 AVAANMTAGLVASE
+784 AVASNITAGLIAHE
-798 IGLLQITNKGGVA
+798 LNLL
-811 EVIEEGDDKG
+811 ED
-821 KVKTWDLATLYE
+821 WDLGVIYD

-838 VGRMSVETKAPLS
+838 VARMSVETKAPLS

-864 NNNILVVEDGVDN
+864 NNNILVIEDGVDN
-877 RSHLPNSPIR
+877 RSHLPSAPIR

-892 LVVRYEP
+892 LVIRYEP

-910 FNQDCVKYQVAK
+910 FNQDCVKYQAAK
-922 NETIKELKQK
+922 GDTIKELKEK

-965 EFFDVENL
+965 EFFNVENL
-973 VMPEATDESGEGA
+973 VMPETTDESGEGA
-986 VSD
+986 VSN

>member
-24 SGNYAG
+24 SGDFAG
-30 TELIA
+30 TKLVA
-35 TREEAQTL
+35 TREEAQNL
-43 IDKYVARKQDVYF
+43 VDKYLAKGQDVYF

-66 GRKQVNVQALK
+66 GRTQVNVQALK
-77 ALWLDI
+77 AVWLDV

-98 PDGYIDQATGAKKLK
+98 PDGYIDQAAGAKKLQ

-127 NSGRGLHVYWVLDRA
+127 NSGRGLHVYWALDRA
-142 VTKEEWKPV
+142 VTKEEWRPV
-151 VSRLRQLC
+151 ASRLRQLC

-174 RILRVPGTFNYK
+174 RVLRVPGTLNYK
-186 DDPPKPVSVIAKAP
+186 DDPPKPVSVITTAP
-200 EISFDELKDILGV
+200 EINFDELKDILGV

-218 LDASAPRRKS
+218 LDETAPRRKS

-240 SFAKIMKRSAGNTGC
+240 NFAKIMRRSAEGKGC
-255 QQLLDCYVN
+255 QQILDCYVN

-303 KVEEKVEHIEG
+303 KVEDKVEHIEG

-328 CDGCPHKGRITNPIS
+328 CDGCPFKNQIRNPIN

-352 EEEDEEQV
+352 EDGDEEYV
-360 NPEPEVEEV
+360 EPEPEEA
-369 EDEYLDRDL
+369 DETLDRDL

-393 HGGIYYLDPNDDEG
+393 HGGIYYLDPNDDED

-417 FVIKRMN
+417 FVIKRMT
-424 DPAEGDT
+424 DPSEGDT

-445 FFISNIKITQN
+445 FFISNTKITQS
-456 IEVKKELSKHGVM
+456 IEVKKELAKHGVM

-490 TLKKADVMRKQF
+490 NLKKADIMRKQF

-517 ITVDGVYYSPPSS
+517 ITADGVYYSPPSS
-530 ITQSMTSYFE
+530 ITQSMAPYFE
-540 PAGTLEDWKNA
+540 KAGTLEEWKRVFA
-551 FGLYG
+551 LYSKP
-556 RAGMEMQA
+556 GMELQA
-564 FGALTGFGAALLKY
+564 FGALTGFGAALLKF

-600 LRMANSVC
+600 LRMANSIC

-621 KVAKITKI
+621 KVAKITKV

-685 TSANASFYDKSSSA
+685 TSSNASFYDKSSSA

-707 MRLLEFQIEYTD
+707 MRLLEFQIGYTD
-719 QDIISVEEGKEMFDH
+719 QKLISVEEGKYMFDH
-734 VLNNNYGHAIVPFV
+734 VLNNNYGHAIEPFI
-748 QYVIAN
+748 QWVIAN
-754 KDEVLATLHRIQAKI
+754 KDEALLALSKMQAKV
-769 DKKLKFTSR
+769 DRELKFTSR

-784 AVAANMTAGLVASE
+784 AVASNITAGLIAHE
-798 IGLLQITNKGGVA
+798 LNLL
-811 EVIEEGDDKG
+811 ED
-821 KVKTWDLATLYE
+821 WDLGVIYD

-838 VGRMSVETKAPLS
+838 VARMSVETKAPLS

-864 NNNILVVEDGVDN
+864 NNNILVIEDGVDN
-877 RSHLPNSPIR
+877 RSHLPSAPIR

-892 LVVRYEP
+892 LVIRYEP

-910 FNQDCVKYQVAK
+910 FNQDCVKYQAAK
-922 NETIKELKQK
+922 GDTIKELKEK

-965 EFFDVENL
+965 EFFNVENL
-973 VMPEATDESGEGA
+973 VMPETTDESGEGA
-986 VSD
+986 VPN

>member
-1 MENFDLLEYVLPE
+1 MDNFDLLEYVLPE

-24 SGNYAG
+24 SGDFAG
-30 TELIA
+30 TKLVA
-35 TREEAQTL
+35 TREEAQNL
-43 IDKYVARKQDVYF
+43 VDKYLAKGQDVYF

-66 GRKQVNVQALK
+66 GRTQVNVQALK
-77 ALWLDI
+77 AVWLDI

-98 PDGYIDQATGAKKLK
+98 PDGYIDKEAGAKKLR

-127 NSGRGLHVYWVLDRA
+127 NSGRGLHVYWALDRA
-142 VTKEEWKPV
+142 VTKEEWRPV
-151 VSRLRQLC
+151 ASRLRQLC

-174 RILRVPGTFNYK
+174 RVLRVPGTLNYK
-186 DDPPKPVSVIAKAP
+186 DDPPKPVSVITTAP
-200 EISFDELKDILGV
+200 EINFDELKDILGV

-218 LDASAPRRKS
+218 LDETAPRRKS

-286 DTAIHILSE
+286 GTAIHILSE

-378 LSLKPFLPDNYARGK
+378 LSLKPFLPDNYAKGK

-407 GPKLIYEHDL
+407 GPKLVYEHDL

-490 TLKKADVMRKQF
+490 TLKKADIMRKQF
-502 GWADGDTKFIVGDRE
+502 GWADNDTKFIVGDRE

-530 ITQSMTSYFE
+530 ITQSMAPYFE
-540 PAGTLEDWKNA
+540 PAGTLEEWKKA

-556 RAGMEMQA
+556 REGMELQA
-564 FGALTGFGAALLKY
+564 FGAMSGFGSILLKY

-600 LRMANSVC
+600 LRMANSIC

-639 DEITNTNADDF
+639 DEITNTSADDF

-676 DTTWNTPTL
+676 DTTWNTISL

-707 MRLLEFQIEYTD
+707 MRLLEFQIDYTD
-719 QDIISVEEGKEMFDH
+719 QTIISVEEGKDMFDH
-734 VLNNNYGHAIVPFV
+734 VLNSNYGHAIEPFI
-748 QYVIAN
+748 QYIIAN
-754 KDEVLATLHRIQAKI
+754 SDEVVETLLRVQAKV
-769 DKKLKFTSR
+769 DKKLKFSSR

-784 AVAANMTAGLVASE
+784 AVAANITAGLVASNV
-798 IGLLQITNKGGVA
+798 GLLQITNKEGKA
-811 EVIEEGDDKG
+811 ELIEDGDDAG
-821 KVKTWDLATLYE
+821 KPKTWDLGTLYE
-833 KVTEE
+833 KVVEE
-838 VGRMSVETKAPLS
+838 VGQMSLETKAPLS
-851 NANATIADYVYRH
+851 SASATIADYVYRH

-877 RSHLPNSPIR
+877 RSHLPSSPIR
-887 EPKGE
+887 EPRGE
-892 LVVRYEP
+892 LVIRYEP

-910 FNQDCVKYQVAK
+910 FNQDCVKYQAAK
-922 NETIKELKQK
+922 NDTIKELKQK
-932 GVFVTTKNKRL
+932 GILVTTKNKRL

-965 EFFDVENL
+965 EFFDIENL
-973 VMPEATDESGEGA
+973 VMPEKKDESGEGA

>member
-1 MENFDLLEYVLPE
+1 MRLP
-14 GGYYCVLALE
+14 
-24 SGNYAG
+24 
-30 TELIA
+30 
-35 TREEAQTL
+35 
-43 IDKYVARKQDVYF
+43 
-56 AVAKFKDPDK
+56 
-66 GRKQVNVQALK
+66 
-77 ALWLDI
+77 
-83 DCGEKKAEVNEKTGR
+83 
-98 PDGYIDQATGAKKLK
+98 
-113 EFCETVGLPQPTLV
+113 
-127 NSGRGLHVYWVLDRA
+127 
-142 VTKEEWKPV
+142 
-151 VSRLRQLC
+151 
-159 DKQEFYVD
+159 
-167 PSVFEEA
+167 
-174 RILRVPGTFNYK
+174 
-186 DDPPKPVSVIAKAP
+186 
-200 EISFDELKDILGV
+200 
-213 KETVA
+213 
-218 LDASAPRRKS
+218 PRRKS
-228 MLMGKLQDNVQS
+228 MLMGQLQDNVQS
-240 SFAKIMKRSAGNTGC
+240 NFAKIMRRSAEGKGC
-255 QQLLDCYVN
+255 QQILDCYVN

-286 DTAIHILSE
+286 DTAIHILSD

-303 KVEEKVEHIEG
+303 KVEDKVEHIEG

-328 CDGCPHKGRITNPIS
+328 CDGCPFKNQIRNPIN

-352 EEEDEEQV
+352 EDGDEEYV
-360 NPEPEVEEV
+360 EPEPEEAEEV
-369 EDEYLDRDL
+369 DGTLDRDL
-378 LSLKPFLPDNYARGK
+378 LSLKPFLPENYARGK
-393 HGGIYYLDPNDDEG
+393 HGGIYYVDPNDDED

-417 FVIKRMN
+417 FVIKRMT
-424 DPAEGDT
+424 DPSEGDT

-445 FFISNIKITQN
+445 FFISNTKITQS
-456 IEVKKELSKHGVM
+456 IEVKKELAKHGVM

-490 TLKKADVMRKQF
+490 NLKKADIMRKQF

-517 ITVDGVYYSPPSS
+517 ITADGVYYSPPSS
-530 ITQSMTSYFE
+530 ITQSMAPYFE
-540 PAGTLEDWKNA
+540 KAGTLEEWKRVFA
-551 FGLYG
+551 LYSKP
-556 RAGMEMQA
+556 GMELQA
-564 FGALTGFGAALLKY
+564 FGALTGFGAALLKF

-588 VHRYAGT
+588 VHRHAGT

-621 KVAKITKI
+621 KVAKITKV

-685 TSANASFYDKSSSA
+685 TSSNASFYDKSSSA

-707 MRLLEFQIEYTD
+707 MRLLEFQIGYTD
-719 QDIISVEEGKEMFDH
+719 QKLISVEEGKYMFDH
-734 VLNNNYGHAIVPFV
+734 VLNNNYGHAIEPFI
-748 QYVIAN
+748 QWVISN
-754 KDEVLATLHRIQAKI
+754 KDEALQALSKMQAKI
-769 DKKLKFTSR
+769 DRELKFTSR

-784 AVAANMTAGLVASE
+784 AVASNITAGLIAYE
-798 IGLLQITNKGGVA
+798 LGLL
-811 EVIEEGDDKG
+811 ED
-821 KVKTWDLATLYE
+821 WDLGVIYDKT
-833 KVTEE
+833 TEE
-838 VGRMSVETKAPLS
+838 VARMSVETKAPLS

-877 RSHLPNSPIR
+877 RSHLPSAPIR

-892 LVVRYEP
+892 LVIRYEP

-910 FNQDCVKYQVAK
+910 FNQDCVKYQAAK
-922 NETIKELKQK
+922 SDTVRELKEK
-932 GVFVTTKNKRL
+932 GVYVTTKNKRL

-965 EFFDVENL
+965 EFFNVENL
-973 VMPEATDESGEGA
+973 VMPETTDESGEGA

>member
-1 MENFDLLEYVLPE
+1 MDNFDLLEYVLPE

-24 SGNYAG
+24 SGDFAG
-30 TELIA
+30 TKLVA
-35 TREEAQTL
+35 TREEAQNL
-43 IDKYVARKQDVYF
+43 VDKYLAKGQDVYF

-66 GRKQVNVQALK
+66 GRKQVNVHALK
-77 ALWLDI
+77 AVWLDI

-98 PDGYIDQATGAKKLK
+98 PDGYIDQAAGAKKLQ

-127 NSGRGLHVYWVLDRA
+127 NSGRGLHVYWALDRA
-142 VTKEEWKPV
+142 VTKEEWAPV
-151 VSRLRQLC
+151 ASRLRQLC

-174 RILRVPGTFNYK
+174 RVLRVPGTLNYK
-186 DDPPKPVSVIAKAP
+186 DDPPKPVSVITVAP
-200 EISFDELKDILGV
+200 EINFNELKDILGV
-213 KETVA
+213 TETVA
-218 LDASAPRRKS
+218 LDETAPRRKS
-228 MLMGKLQDNVQS
+228 MLMGQLQDNVQS
-240 SFAKIMKRSAGNTGC
+240 NFAKIMRRSAEGKGC
-255 QQLLDCYVN
+255 QQILDCYVN

-328 CDGCPHKGRITNPIS
+328 CDGCPFKNQIKNPIN

-352 EEEDEEQV
+352 EDEEYV
-360 NPEPEVEEV
+360 EPEPEEA
-369 EDEYLDRDL
+369 DETLDRDL

-393 HGGIYYLDPNDDEG
+393 HGGIYYIDPNDDED

-417 FVIKRMN
+417 FVIKRMT
-424 DPAEGDT
+424 DPSEGDT

-445 FFISNIKITQN
+445 FFISNTKITQS
-456 IEVKKELSKHGVM
+456 IEVKKELAKHGVM

-490 TLKKADVMRKQF
+490 TLKKADIMRKQF

-517 ITVDGVYYSPPSS
+517 ITADGVYYSPPSS
-530 ITQSMTSYFE
+530 ITQSMAPYFE
-540 PAGTLEDWKNA
+540 KSGTLEEWKRVFA
-551 FGLYG
+551 LYSKP
-556 RAGMEMQA
+556 GMELQA
-564 FGALTGFGAALLKY
+564 FGALTGFGAALLKF

-621 KVAKITKI
+621 KVAKITKV

-685 TSANASFYDKSSSA
+685 TSSNASFYDKSSSA

-707 MRLLEFQIEYTD
+707 MRLLEFQIGYTN
-719 QDIISVEEGKEMFDH
+719 QELISVEEGKYMFDH
-734 VLNNNYGHAIVPFV
+734 VLNNNYGHAIEPFI
-748 QYVIAN
+748 QWVIAN
-754 KDEVLATLHRIQAKI
+754 KDEALLALSKMQAKV
-769 DKKLKFTSR
+769 DRELKFTSR

-784 AVAANMTAGLVASE
+784 AVASNITAGLIAHE
-798 IGLLQITNKGGVA
+798 LNLL
-811 EVIEEGDDKG
+811 ED
-821 KVKTWDLATLYE
+821 WDLGVIYD

-838 VGRMSVETKAPLS
+838 VARMSVETKAPLS

-864 NNNILVVEDGVDN
+864 NNNILVIEDGVDN
-877 RSHLPNSPIR
+877 RSHLPSAPIR

-892 LVVRYEP
+892 LVIRYEP

-910 FNQDCVKYQVAK
+910 FNQDCVKYQAAK
-922 NETIKELKQK
+922 GDTIKELKEK

-965 EFFDVENL
+965 EFFNVENL
-973 VMPEATDESGEGA
+973 VMPETTDESGEGA
-986 VSD
+986 VSN

>member
-1 MENFDLLEYVLPE
+1 M
-14 GGYYCVLALE
+14 
-24 SGNYAG
+24 
-30 TELIA
+30 
-35 TREEAQTL
+35 
-43 IDKYVARKQDVYF
+43 
-56 AVAKFKDPDK
+56 
-66 GRKQVNVQALK
+66 
-77 ALWLDI
+77 
-83 DCGEKKAEVNEKTGR
+83 
-98 PDGYIDQATGAKKLK
+98 
-113 EFCETVGLPQPTLV
+113 
-127 NSGRGLHVYWVLDRA
+127 
-142 VTKEEWKPV
+142 
-151 VSRLRQLC
+151 
-159 DKQEFYVD
+159 
-167 PSVFEEA
+167 
-174 RILRVPGTFNYK
+174 LRVPGTLNYK
-186 DDPPKPVSVIAKAP
+186 DDPPKPVSVITTAP
-200 EISFDELKDILGV
+200 EINFDELKDILGV

-218 LDASAPRRKS
+218 LDETAPRRKS

-286 DTAIHILSE
+286 GTAIHILSE

-343 LGKELVEFD
+343 LGKELVGFD

-360 NPEPEVEEV
+360 NPEPEVEVEV
-369 EDEYLDRDL
+369 EEDEYLDRDL

-407 GPKLIYEHDL
+407 GPKLVYEHDL

-490 TLKKADVMRKQF
+490 TLKKADIMRKQF
-502 GWADGDTKFIVGDRE
+502 GWADNDTKFIVGDRE

-530 ITQSMTSYFE
+530 ITQSMAPYFE
-540 PAGTLEDWKNA
+540 PAGTLEEWKKA

-556 RAGMEMQA
+556 REGMELQA
-564 FGALTGFGAALLKY
+564 FGALTGFGSVLLKY

-639 DEITNTNADDF
+639 DEITNTSADDF

-676 DTTWNTPTL
+676 DTTWNTMSL

-707 MRLLEFQIEYTD
+707 MRLLEFQIDYTD
-719 QDIISVEEGKEMFDH
+719 QNTISVEEGKDMFDH
-734 VLNNNYGHAIVPFV
+734 VLNSNYGHAIEPFI
-748 QYVIAN
+748 QYIIAN
-754 KDEVLATLHRIQAKI
+754 SDEVVETLLRVQAKV
-769 DKKLKFTSR
+769 DKKLKFSSR

-784 AVAANMTAGLVASE
+784 AVAANITAGLVASNV
-798 IGLLQITNKGGVA
+798 GLLQITNKEGKA
-811 EVIEEGDDKG
+811 ELIEDGDDAG
-821 KVKTWDLATLYE
+821 KPKTWDLGTLYE
-833 KVTEE
+833 KVVEE
-838 VGRMSVETKAPLS
+838 VGQMSLETKAPLS
-851 NANATIADYVYRH
+851 NASATIADYVYRH

-877 RSHLPNSPIR
+877 RSHLPSSPIR
-887 EPKGE
+887 EPRGE
-892 LVVRYEP
+892 LVIRYEP

-910 FNQDCVKYQVAK
+910 FNQDCVKYQAAK
-922 NETIKELKQK
+922 NDTIKELKQK
-932 GVFVTTKNKRL
+932 GILVTTKNKRL

-957 MVLDCSNS
+957 MVLDCSNN
-965 EFFDVENL
+965 EFFDIENL
-973 VMPEATDESGEGA
+973 VMPEKKDESGEGA

>member
-1 MENFDLLEYVLPE
+1 MDNFDLLEYVLPE

-24 SGNYAG
+24 SGDFAG
-30 TELIA
+30 TKLIA
-35 TREEAQTL
+35 TREEAQNL
-43 IDKYVARKQDVYF
+43 VDKYLAKGQDVYF

-66 GRKQVNVQALK
+66 GRTQVNVQALK
-77 ALWLDI
+77 AVWLDI

-98 PDGYIDQATGAKKLK
+98 PDGYIDQAAGAKKLK

-127 NSGRGLHVYWVLDRA
+127 NSGRGLHVYWALDRA
-142 VTKEEWKPV
+142 VTKEEWRPV
-151 VSRLRQLC
+151 ASRLRQLC

-174 RILRVPGTFNYK
+174 RVLRVPGTLNYK
-186 DDPPKPVSVIAKAP
+186 DDPPKPVSVITTAP
-200 EISFDELKDILGV
+200 EINFDELKDILGV

-218 LDASAPRRKS
+218 LDETAPRRKS

-286 DTAIHILSE
+286 GTAIHILSE

-352 EEEDEEQV
+352 EEEDEEHV
-360 NPEPEVEEV
+360 DPEPEVEEV

-378 LSLKPFLPDNYARGK
+378 LSLKPFLPDNYAKGK

-407 GPKLIYEHDL
+407 GPKLVYEHDL

-490 TLKKADVMRKQF
+490 TLKKADIMRKQF
-502 GWADGDTKFIVGDRE
+502 GWADNDTKFIVGDRE

-530 ITQSMTSYFE
+530 ITQSMAPYFE
-540 PAGTLEDWKNA
+540 PAGTLEEWKKA

-556 RAGMEMQA
+556 REGMELQA

-578 TGQKGVMINF
+578 TGQKGVIINF

-639 DEITNTNADDF
+639 DEITNTSADDF

-676 DTTWNTPTL
+676 DTTWNTPSL

-707 MRLLEFQIEYTD
+707 MRLLEFQIDYTD
-719 QDIISVEEGKEMFDH
+719 QTIISVEEGKEMFDH
-734 VLNNNYGHAIVPFV
+734 VLTSNYGHAIEPFI
-748 QYVIAN
+748 QYIIAN
-754 KDEVLATLHRIQAKI
+754 KDEVLATLLRVQAKI
-769 DKKLKFTSR
+769 DKKLKFSSR

-784 AVAANMTAGLVASE
+784 AVAANITAGLVASNV
-798 IGLLQITNKGGVA
+798 GLLQITNKEGKA
-811 EVIEEGDDKG
+811 ELIEDGDDAG
-821 KVKTWDLATLYE
+821 KPKTWDLGTLYE
-833 KVTEE
+833 KVVGE
-838 VGRMSVETKAPLS
+838 VGQMSIETKAPLS
-851 NANATIADYVYRH
+851 NASATIADYVYRH

-877 RSHLPNSPIR
+877 RSHLPSSPIR
-887 EPKGE
+887 EPRGE
-892 LVVRYEP
+892 LVIRYEP

-910 FNQDCVKYQVAK
+910 FNQDCVKYQAAK
-922 NETIKELKQK
+922 NDTIKELKQK
-932 GVFVTTKNKRL
+932 GILVTTKNKRL

-965 EFFDVENL
+965 EFFDIENL
-973 VMPEATDESGEGA
+973 VMPEKKDESGEGA

>member
-24 SGNYAG
+24 SGDFAG
-30 TELIA
+30 TKLVA
-35 TREEAQTL
+35 TREEAQAL
-43 IDKYVARKQDVYF
+43 VDEYLAKEQDVYF

-77 ALWLDI
+77 AVWLDI

-98 PDGYIDQATGAKKLK
+98 PDGYIDQAAGAKKLK

-127 NSGRGLHVYWVLDRA
+127 NSGRGLHVYWALDRA
-142 VTKEEWKPV
+142 VTKEEWGPV
-151 VSRLRQLC
+151 ASRLRQLC

-174 RILRVPGTFNYK
+174 RVLRVPGTFNYK
-186 DDPPKPVSVIAKAP
+186 DNPPKPVSVITTAP

-218 LDASAPRRKS
+218 LDNTAPRRKS
-228 MLMGKLQDNVQS
+228 MLTGKLQDNVQS
-240 SFAKIMKRSAGNTGC
+240 SFAKIMKRSAEGNGC

-264 RATLSEP
+264 RETLSEP

-303 KVEEKVEHIEG
+303 RVEEKVEHIEG

-328 CDGCPHKGRITNPIS
+328 CDGCPFKGNISNPIS

-352 EEEDEEQV
+352 EDEEQV
-360 NPEPEVEEV
+360 EPEPEKVEEE

-393 HGGIYYLDPNDDEG
+393 HGGIYYLDPFDDEG
-407 GPKLIYEHDL
+407 GPKLVYEHDL

-475 KKITAYVIR
+475 KKVTAYVIR

-490 TLKKADVMRKQF
+490 NLRKADVMRKQF

-530 ITQSMTSYFE
+530 ITQSMAPYFE
-540 PAGTLEDWKNA
+540 PAGTLEGWKRA
-551 FGLYG
+551 FGMYG
-556 RAGMEMQA
+556 REGMEMQA

-588 VHRYAGT
+588 VHRHAGT

-676 DTTWNTPTL
+676 DTTWNTPSL
-685 TSANASFYDKSSSA
+685 TSSNASFYDKSSSA

-719 QDIISVEEGKEMFDH
+719 QSIISVEEGKDMFDH
-734 VLNNNYGHAIVPFV
+734 VLNNNYGHAIEPFI

-754 KDEVLATLHRIQAKI
+754 KDEVLQTLLRVQAKI
-769 DKKLKFTSR
+769 DKKLKFSSR

-784 AVAANMTAGLVASE
+784 AVAANITAGLVASNV
-798 IGLLQITNKGGVA
+798 GLLQITNKKGEA
-811 EVIEEGDDKG
+811 ELIEDGDDAG
-821 KVKTWDLATLYE
+821 KPKTWDLGYLYE
-833 KVTEE
+833 KVVEE
-838 VGRMSVETKAPLS
+838 VGRMSTATKAPLS
-851 NANATIADYVYRH
+851 DANATIADYVYRH

-877 RSHLPNSPIR
+877 RSHLPSSPIR

-892 LVVRYEP
+892 LVIRYEP

-910 FNQDCVKYQVAK
+910 FNQDCVKYQTAK
-922 NETIKELKQK
+922 GDTIKELTQK
-932 GVFVTTKNKRL
+932 GVYVTTKNKRL

-973 VMPEATDESGEGA
+973 VMPEKADGSGEGA

>member
-1 MENFDLLEYVLPE
+1 MDNFDLLEYVLPE

-24 SGNYAG
+24 SGDFAG
-30 TELIA
+30 TKLVA
-35 TREEAQTL
+35 TREEAQNL
-43 IDKYVARKQDVYF
+43 VDKYLAKGQDVYF

-66 GRKQVNVQALK
+66 GRTQVNVQALK
-77 ALWLDI
+77 AVWLDI

-98 PDGYIDQATGAKKLK
+98 PDGYIDQAAGAKKLR

-127 NSGRGLHVYWVLDRA
+127 NSGRGLHVYWALDRA
-142 VTKEEWKPV
+142 VTKEEWRPV
-151 VSRLRQLC
+151 ASRLRQLC

-167 PSVFEEA
+167 PSVFESA
-174 RILRVPGTFNYK
+174 RVLRVPGTLNYK
-186 DDPPKPVSVIAKAP
+186 DDPPKPVSVITTAP
-200 EISFDELKDILGV
+200 EINFDELKDILGV

-360 NPEPEVEEV
+360 DPEPEVEEV

-407 GPKLIYEHDL
+407 GPKLVYEHDL

-490 TLKKADVMRKQF
+490 TLKKADIMRKQF
-502 GWADGDTKFIVGDRE
+502 GWADNDTKFIVGDRE

-530 ITQSMTSYFE
+530 ITQSMAPYFE
-540 PAGTLEDWKNA
+540 PAGTLEEWKKA
-551 FGLYG
+551 FGMYG
-556 RAGMEMQA
+556 REGMELQA
-564 FGALTGFGAALLKY
+564 FGALSGFGSILLKY

-639 DEITNTNADDF
+639 DEITNTSADDF

-676 DTTWNTPTL
+676 DTTWNAISL

-707 MRLLEFQIEYTD
+707 MRLLEFQIDYTD
-719 QDIISVEEGKEMFDH
+719 QTIISVEEGKEMFDH
-734 VLNNNYGHAIVPFV
+734 VLNNNYGHAIEPFI
-748 QYVIAN
+748 QYIIAN
-754 KDEVLATLHRIQAKI
+754 SDEVLETLLRVQAKI

-784 AVAANMTAGLVASE
+784 SVAANITAGLVASNV
-798 IGLLQITNKGGVA
+798 GLLQITNKEGKA
-811 EVIEEGDDKG
+811 ELIEDGDDAG
-821 KVKTWDLATLYE
+821 KPKTWDLGTLYE
-833 KVTEE
+833 KVVEE
-838 VGRMSVETKAPLS
+838 VGQMSLETKAPLS
-851 NANATIADYVYRH
+851 NASATIADYVYRH

-877 RSHLPNSPIR
+877 RSHLPSSPIR
-887 EPKGE
+887 EPRGE
-892 LVVRYEP
+892 LVIRYEP

-910 FNQDCVKYQVAK
+910 FNQDCVKYQTAK

-952 LSVRC
+952 LAVRC

-965 EFFDVENL
+965 EFFDIENL
-973 VMPEATDESGEGA
+973 VMPEKKDESGEGA

>member
-218 LDASAPRRKS
+218 LDESAPRRKS
-228 MLMGKLQDNVQS
+228 MLMGQLQDNVQS
-240 SFAKIMKRSAGNTGC
+240 SFAKIMKRSAENNGC

-303 KVEEKVEHIEG
+303 KVEEKTEHIEG

-328 CDGCPHKGRITNPIS
+328 CDGCPFKGRISNPIS

-352 EEEDEEQV
+352 ENEEYVE
-360 NPEPEVEEV
+360 PEPEEAEE
-369 EDEYLDRDL
+369 EDDHLDRDL

-393 HGGIYYLDPNDDEG
+393 HGGIYYIDPIDDEG
-407 GPKLIYEHDL
+407 GPKLVYEHDL

-490 TLKKADVMRKQF
+490 TLRKADVMRKQF

-530 ITQSMTSYFE
+530 ITQSMAPYFE
-540 PAGTLEDWKNA
+540 PAGTLEEWKRA
-551 FGLYG
+551 FGMYG
-556 RAGMEMQA
+556 REGMELQA

-578 TGQKGVMINF
+578 TGQKGVIINF

-639 DEITNTNADDF
+639 DEITNTNAEDF

-676 DTTWNTPTL
+676 DTTWNTPSL
-685 TSANASFYDKSSSA
+685 TSANASFYDKSSSS

-719 QDIISVEEGKEMFDH
+719 QNIISVEEGKDMFDH
-734 VLNNNYGHAIVPFV
+734 VLNNNYGHAIEPFI

-754 KDEVLATLHRIQAKI
+754 KDEVLETLHRIQAKI

-784 AVAANMTAGLVASE
+784 AVAVNITAGLVASNV
-798 IGLLQITNKGGVA
+798 GLLQITNKEGKA
-811 EVIEEGDDKG
+811 ELIEDGDNEGKP
-821 KVKTWDLATLYE
+821 KTWDLATLYE

-838 VGRMSVETKAPLS
+838 VGQMSLETKAPLS
-851 NANATIADYVYRH
+851 NASATIADYVYRH

-922 NETIKELKQK
+922 GETIKELKQK
-932 GVFVTTKNKRL
+932 GVYVTTKNKRL

-986 VSD
+986 VSN

>member
-1 MENFDLLEYVLPE
+1 MDNFDLLEYVLPE

-24 SGNYAG
+24 SGDFAG
-30 TELIA
+30 TKLVA
-35 TREEAQTL
+35 TREEAQNL
-43 IDKYVARKQDVYF
+43 VDKYLAKGQDVYF

-66 GRKQVNVQALK
+66 GRTQVNVQALK
-77 ALWLDI
+77 AVWLDI

-98 PDGYIDQATGAKKLK
+98 PDGYIDQAAGAKKLR

-127 NSGRGLHVYWVLDRA
+127 NSGRGLHVYWALDRA
-142 VTKEEWKPV
+142 VTKEEWRPV
-151 VSRLRQLC
+151 ASRLRQLC

-174 RILRVPGTFNYK
+174 RVLRVPGTLNYK
-186 DDPPKPVSVIAKAP
+186 DDPPKPVSVITTAP
-200 EISFDELKDILGV
+200 EINFDELKDILGV

-218 LDASAPRRKS
+218 LDETAPRRKS
-228 MLMGKLQDNVQS
+228 MLMGKLQNNVQS

-352 EEEDEEQV
+352 EDEEEEQV
-360 NPEPEVEEV
+360 DPEPEVEEV

-490 TLKKADVMRKQF
+490 TLKKADIMRKQF
-502 GWADGDTKFIVGDRE
+502 GWADNDTKFVVGDRE

-530 ITQSMTSYFE
+530 ITQSMAPYFE
-540 PAGTLEDWKNA
+540 PAGTLEEWKKA

-556 RAGMEMQA
+556 REGMELQA

-578 TGQKGVMINF
+578 TGQKGVIINF

-639 DEITNTNADDF
+639 DEITNTSADDF

-676 DTTWNTPTL
+676 DTTWNTPCL

-707 MRLLEFQIEYTD
+707 MRLLEFQIDYTD
-719 QDIISVEEGKEMFDH
+719 QNIISVEEGKEMFDH
-734 VLNNNYGHAIVPFV
+734 VLNSNYGHAIEPFI

-754 KDEVLATLHRIQAKI
+754 KDEVLATLLRVQAKI
-769 DKKLKFTSR
+769 DKKLKFSSR

-784 AVAANMTAGLVASE
+784 AVAANITAGLVASNV
-798 IGLLQITNKGGVA
+798 GLLQITNKEGKA
-811 EVIEEGDDKG
+811 ELIEDGDDAG
-821 KVKTWDLATLYE
+821 KPKTWDLGALYE
-833 KVTEE
+833 KVVGE
-838 VGRMSVETKAPLS
+838 VGQMSIETKAPLS
-851 NANATIADYVYRH
+851 NASATIADYVYRH

-877 RSHLPNSPIR
+877 RSHLPASPIR

-892 LVVRYEP
+892 LVIRYEP

-910 FNQDCVKYQVAK
+910 FNQDCVKYQAAK
-922 NETIKELKQK
+922 NDTIKELKQK
-932 GVFVTTKNKRL
+932 GILVTTKNKRL

-965 EFFDVENL
+965 EFFNIENL
-973 VMPEATDESGEGA
+973 VMPEKKDESGEGS

>member
-1 MENFDLLEYVLPE
+1 MENFDLLEYVLPK

-30 TELIA
+30 TKLIA

-43 IDKYVARKQDVYF
+43 IDKYLARQQDVYF
-56 AVAKFKDPDK
+56 AVAKFKDPTK
-66 GRKQVNVQALK
+66 GRVQTNVQALK
-77 ALWLDI
+77 AVWLDI
-83 DCGEKKAEVNEKTGR
+83 DCGEKKAEVNGKTGR

-127 NSGRGLHVYWVLDRA
+127 NSGRGLHVYWVLDKE
-142 VTKEEWKPV
+142 VTREEWKPV
-151 VSRLRQLC
+151 ASRLRQLC

-186 DDPPKPVSVIAKAP
+186 DNPPKPVSVIAEAP
-200 EISFDELKDILGV
+200 EINFDELKDILGV
-213 KETVA
+213 KQTVVLDET
-218 LDASAPRRKS
+218 APRRKS
-228 MLMGKLQDNVQS
+228 MLMAQQQGNVHS
-240 SFAKIMKRSAGNTGC
+240 SFAKIMKRSAENNGC
-255 QQLLDCYVN
+255 QQLLDCYIN

-271 RWFDALSVAAHCYDR
+271 RWFDALSVAAHCYDQ

-303 KVEEKVEHIEG
+303 KVKEKVEHIEG

-328 CDGCPHKGRITNPIS
+328 CDGCPFKGTISNPIN

-352 EEEDEEQV
+352 KNEEYVE
-360 NPEPEVEEV
+360 PEPEEVEE
-369 EDEYLDRDL
+369 EGEYLDRDL
-378 LSLKPFLPDNYARGK
+378 LNVKPFLPDNYARGK
-393 HGGIYYLDPNDDEG
+393 HGGIYYLDPFDDEG

-417 FVIKRMN
+417 FVIKRMH
-424 DPAEGDT
+424 DPADGDT

-445 FFISNIKITQN
+445 FLIPNVKITQN
-456 IEVKKELSKHGVM
+456 IEVKRELSKHGVM

-490 TLKKADVMRKQF
+490 NLKKADIMRKQF

-530 ITQSMTSYFE
+530 ITQSMAPYFE
-540 PAGTLEDWKNA
+540 PAGTLEDWKSA

-556 RAGMEMQA
+556 RKNMEMQA
-564 FGALTGFGAALLKY
+564 FGALTGFGAALLKF

-608 GHPEKLLGTVDDT
+608 GHPENLLGTVDDT

-639 DEITNTNADDF
+639 DEITNTEADDF

-685 TSANASFYDKSSSA
+685 TSANASFYDKSSSS

-707 MRLLEFQIEYTD
+707 MRLLEFQIGYTD

-734 VLNNNYGHAIVPFV
+734 VLNDNYGHAIEPFI
-748 QYVIAN
+748 QYVIGN
-754 KDEVLATLHRIQAKI
+754 KDEVVETLQRIQARV

-784 AVAANMTAGLVASE
+784 AVAANMTAGLIASE
-798 IGLLQITNKGGVA
+798 IGLLQITGKDGKA
-811 EVIEEGDDKG
+811 ELIESGDDEG
-821 KVKTWDLATLYE
+821 KVKTWDLGTLYE
-833 KVTEE
+833 KVIEE

-877 RSHLPNSPIR
+877 RSHLPSAPIR

-892 LVVRYEP
+892 LVIRYEP

-910 FNQDCVKYQVAK
+910 FNQDCVKYQAAK
-922 NETIKELKQK
+922 GDTVRELKEK
-932 GVFVTTKNKRL
+932 GVYVTTKNKRL

-965 EFFDVENL
+965 EFFNVENL
-973 VMPEATDESGEGA
+973 VMPETTDESGEGA
-986 VSD
+986 VPD

>member
-1 MENFDLLEYVLPE
+1 MDNFDLLEYVLPE

-24 SGNYAG
+24 SGDFAG
-30 TELIA
+30 TKLVA
-35 TREEAQTL
+35 TREEAQNL
-43 IDKYVARKQDVYF
+43 VDKYLAKGQDVYF

-66 GRKQVNVQALK
+66 GRTQVNVQALK
-77 ALWLDI
+77 AVWLDI

-98 PDGYIDQATGAKKLK
+98 PDGYIDQAAGAKKLR

-127 NSGRGLHVYWVLDRA
+127 NSGRGLHVYWALDRA
-142 VTKEEWKPV
+142 VTKEEWRPV
-151 VSRLRQLC
+151 ASRLRQLC

-174 RILRVPGTFNYK
+174 RVLRVPGTLNYK
-186 DDPPKPVSVIAKAP
+186 DDPPKPVSVITTAP
-200 EISFDELKDILGV
+200 EINFDELKDILGV

-218 LDASAPRRKS
+218 LDETAPRRKS

-286 DTAIHILSE
+286 GTAIHILSE

-352 EEEDEEQV
+352 EEEDEEHV
-360 NPEPEVEEV
+360 GPEPEVEEV

-378 LSLKPFLPDNYARGK
+378 LSLKPFLPDNYAKGK

-407 GPKLIYEHDL
+407 GPKLVYEHDL

-490 TLKKADVMRKQF
+490 TLKKADIMRKQF
-502 GWADGDTKFIVGDRE
+502 GWADNDTKFIVGDRE

-530 ITQSMTSYFE
+530 ITQSMAPYFE
-540 PAGTLEDWKNA
+540 PAGTLEEWKKA

-556 RAGMEMQA
+556 REGMELQA
-564 FGALTGFGAALLKY
+564 FGALTGFGSVLLKY

-600 LRMANSVC
+600 LRMANSIC

-639 DEITNTNADDF
+639 DEITNTSADDF

-676 DTTWNTPTL
+676 DTTWNTMSL

-707 MRLLEFQIEYTD
+707 MRLLEFQIDYTD
-719 QDIISVEEGKEMFDH
+719 QNIISVEEGKDMFDH
-734 VLNNNYGHAIVPFV
+734 VLNSNYGHAIEPFI
-748 QYVIAN
+748 QYIIAN
-754 KDEVLATLHRIQAKI
+754 SDEVVETLLRVQAKV
-769 DKKLKFTSR
+769 DKKLKFSSR

-784 AVAANMTAGLVASE
+784 AVAANITAGLVASNV
-798 IGLLQITNKGGVA
+798 GLLQITNKEGKA
-811 EVIEEGDDKG
+811 ELIEDGDDAG
-821 KVKTWDLATLYE
+821 KPKTWDLGTLYE
-833 KVTEE
+833 KVVEE
-838 VGRMSVETKAPLS
+838 VGQMSLETKAPLS
-851 NANATIADYVYRH
+851 SASATIADYVYRH

-877 RSHLPNSPIR
+877 RSHLPSSPIR
-887 EPKGE
+887 EPRGE
-892 LVVRYEP
+892 LVIRYEP

-910 FNQDCVKYQVAK
+910 FNQDCVKYQAAK
-922 NETIKELKQK
+922 NDTIKELKQK
-932 GVFVTTKNKRL
+932 GILVTTKNKRL

-965 EFFDVENL
+965 EFFDIENL
-973 VMPEATDESGEGA
+973 VMPEKKDESGEGA

>member
-1 MENFDLLEYVLPE
+1 MENFDLLEYVLPKD
-14 GGYYCVLALE
+14 GYYCVLALE

-30 TELIA
+30 TKLIA

-43 IDKYVARKQDVYF
+43 IDKYLARKQDVYF
-56 AVAKFKDPDK
+56 AVAKFKEPTK
-66 GRKQVNVQALK
+66 GRVQTNVQALK
-77 ALWLDI
+77 AVWLDI

-98 PDGYIDQATGAKKLK
+98 PDGYIDQAAGAEKLR

-127 NSGRGLHVYWVLDRA
+127 NSGRGLHAYWVLDRV
-142 VTKEEWKPV
+142 VTREEWRPV
-151 VSRLRQLC
+151 ASRLRQLC

-186 DDPPKPVSVIAKAP
+186 DDPPKPVSVITVAP
-200 EISFDELKDILGV
+200 EINFTELKDILGV

-218 LDASAPRRKS
+218 LDETAPRRKS
-228 MLMGKLQDNVQS
+228 MLMGQLQDNVQS
-240 SFAKIMKRSAGNTGC
+240 NFAKIMRRSAEGKGC
-255 QQLLDCYVN
+255 QQILDCYVN

-286 DTAIHILSE
+286 DTAIHILSD

-303 KVEEKVEHIEG
+303 KVEDKVEHIEG

-328 CDGCPHKGRITNPIS
+328 CDGCPFKNQIRNPIN

-352 EEEDEEQV
+352 EDGDEEYV
-360 NPEPEVEEV
+360 EPEPEEAEEV
-369 EDEYLDRDL
+369 DGTLDRDL
-378 LSLKPFLPDNYARGK
+378 LSLKPFLPENYARGK
-393 HGGIYYLDPNDDEG
+393 HGGIYYVDPNDDED

-417 FVIKRMN
+417 FVIKRMT
-424 DPAEGDT
+424 DPSEGDT

-445 FFISNIKITQN
+445 FFISNTKITQS
-456 IEVKKELSKHGVM
+456 IEVKKELAKHGVM

-490 TLKKADVMRKQF
+490 NLKKADIMRKQF

-517 ITVDGVYYSPPSS
+517 ITADGVYYSPPSS
-530 ITQSMTSYFE
+530 ITQSMAPYFE
-540 PAGTLEDWKNA
+540 KAGTLEEWKRVFA
-551 FGLYG
+551 LYSKP
-556 RAGMEMQA
+556 GMELQA
-564 FGALTGFGAALLKY
+564 FGALTGFGAALLKF

-588 VHRYAGT
+588 VHRHAGT

-621 KVAKITKI
+621 KVAKITKV

-685 TSANASFYDKSSSA
+685 TSSNASFYDKSSSA

-707 MRLLEFQIEYTD
+707 MRLLEFQIGYTD
-719 QDIISVEEGKEMFDH
+719 QKLISVEEGKHMFDH
-734 VLNNNYGHAIVPFV
+734 VLNNNYGHAIEPFI
-748 QYVIAN
+748 QWVISN
-754 KDEVLATLHRIQAKI
+754 KDEALQALSKMQAKI
-769 DKKLKFTSR
+769 DRELKFTSR

-784 AVAANMTAGLVASE
+784 AVASNITAGLIAYE
-798 IGLLQITNKGGVA
+798 LGLL
-811 EVIEEGDDKG
+811 ED
-821 KVKTWDLATLYE
+821 WDLGVIYDKT
-833 KVTEE
+833 TEE
-838 VGRMSVETKAPLS
+838 VARMSVETKAPLS

-877 RSHLPNSPIR
+877 RSHLPSAPIR

-892 LVVRYEP
+892 LVIRYEP

-910 FNQDCVKYQVAK
+910 FNQDCVKYQAAK
-922 NETIKELKQK
+922 GDTVRELKEK
-932 GVFVTTKNKRL
+932 GVYVTTKNKRL

-965 EFFDVENL
+965 EFFNVENL
-973 VMPEATDESGEGA
+973 VMPETTDESGEGA

>member
-1 MENFDLLEYVLPE
+1 MDNFDLLEYVLPE

-24 SGNYAG
+24 SGDFAG
-30 TELIA
+30 TKLVA
-35 TREEAQTL
+35 TREEAQNL
-43 IDKYVARKQDVYF
+43 VDKYLAKGQDVYF

-66 GRKQVNVQALK
+66 GRKQVNVHALK
-77 ALWLDI
+77 AVWLDI

-98 PDGYIDQATGAKKLK
+98 PDGYIDQAAGAKKLQ

-127 NSGRGLHVYWVLDRA
+127 NSGRGLHVYWALDRA
-142 VTKEEWKPV
+142 VTKEEWAPV
-151 VSRLRQLC
+151 ASRLRQLC

-174 RILRVPGTFNYK
+174 RVLRVPGTLNYK
-186 DDPPKPVSVIAKAP
+186 DDPPKPVSVITVAP
-200 EISFDELKDILGV
+200 EINFNELKDILGV
-213 KETVA
+213 TETVA
-218 LDASAPRRKS
+218 LDETAPRRKS
-228 MLMGKLQDNVQS
+228 MLMGQLQDNVQS
-240 SFAKIMKRSAGNTGC
+240 NFAKIMRRSAEGKGC
-255 QQLLDCYVN
+255 QQILDCYVN

-328 CDGCPHKGRITNPIS
+328 CDGCPFKNQIKNPIN

-352 EEEDEEQV
+352 EDEDEEYV
-360 NPEPEVEEV
+360 EPEPEEA
-369 EDEYLDRDL
+369 DETLDRDL

-393 HGGIYYLDPNDDEG
+393 HGGIYYIDPNDDED

-417 FVIKRMN
+417 FVIKRMT
-424 DPAEGDT
+424 DPSEGDT

-445 FFISNIKITQN
+445 FFISNTKITQS
-456 IEVKKELSKHGVM
+456 IEVKKELAKHGVM

-490 TLKKADVMRKQF
+490 TLKKADIMRKQF

-517 ITVDGVYYSPPSS
+517 ITADGVYYSPPSS
-530 ITQSMTSYFE
+530 ITQSMAPYFE
-540 PAGTLEDWKNA
+540 KSGTLEEWKRVFA
-551 FGLYG
+551 LYSKP
-556 RAGMEMQA
+556 GMELQA
-564 FGALTGFGAALLKY
+564 FGALTGFGAALLKF

-621 KVAKITKI
+621 KVAKITKV

-685 TSANASFYDKSSSA
+685 TSSNASFYDKSSSA

-707 MRLLEFQIEYTD
+707 MRLLEFQIGYTN
-719 QDIISVEEGKEMFDH
+719 QELISVEEGKYMFDH
-734 VLNNNYGHAIVPFV
+734 VLNNNYGHAIEPFI
-748 QYVIAN
+748 QWVIAN
-754 KDEVLATLHRIQAKI
+754 KDEALLALSKMQAKV
-769 DKKLKFTSR
+769 DRELKFTSR

-784 AVAANMTAGLVASE
+784 AVASNITAGLIAHE
-798 IGLLQITNKGGVA
+798 LNLL
-811 EVIEEGDDKG
+811 ED
-821 KVKTWDLATLYE
+821 WDLGVIYD

-838 VGRMSVETKAPLS
+838 VARMSVETKAPLS

-864 NNNILVVEDGVDN
+864 NNNILVIEDGVDN
-877 RSHLPNSPIR
+877 RSHLPSAPIR

-892 LVVRYEP
+892 LVIRYEP

-910 FNQDCVKYQVAK
+910 FNQDCVKYQAAK
-922 NETIKELKQK
+922 GDTIKELKEK

-965 EFFDVENL
+965 EFFNVENL
-973 VMPEATDESGEGA
+973 VMPETTDESGEGA
-986 VSD
+986 VSN

>member
-1 MENFDLLEYVLPE
+1 MDNFDLLEYVLPE

-24 SGNYAG
+24 SGGFAG
-30 TELIA
+30 TKLIA
-35 TREEAQTL
+35 TREEAQNL
-43 IDKYVARKQDVYF
+43 VDKYLAKKQDVYF

-66 GRKQVNVQALK
+66 GRTQVNVQALK
-77 ALWLDI
+77 AVWLDI

-98 PDGYIDQATGAKKLK
+98 PDGYIDQAAGAKKLR

-127 NSGRGLHVYWVLDRA
+127 NSGRGLHVYWALDRA
-142 VTKEEWKPV
+142 VTKEEWRPV
-151 VSRLRQLC
+151 ASRLRQLC

-174 RILRVPGTFNYK
+174 RVLRVPGTLNYK
-186 DDPPKPVSVIAKAP
+186 DDPPKPVSVITTAP
-200 EISFDELKDILGV
+200 EINFDELKDILGV

-218 LDASAPRRKS
+218 LDETAPRRKS

-286 DTAIHILSE
+286 STAIHILSE

-360 NPEPEVEEV
+360 DPEPEVEEV

-378 LSLKPFLPDNYARGK
+378 LSLKPFLPDNYAKGK

-407 GPKLIYEHDL
+407 GPKLVYEHDL

-490 TLKKADVMRKQF
+490 TLKKADIMRKQF
-502 GWADGDTKFIVGDRE
+502 GWADNDTKFIVGDRE

-530 ITQSMTSYFE
+530 ITQSLAPYFE
-540 PAGTLEDWKNA
+540 PAGTLEEWKKA

-556 RAGMEMQA
+556 REGMELQA
-564 FGALTGFGAALLKY
+564 FGALTGFGSVLLKY

-639 DEITNTNADDF
+639 DEITNTSADDF

-676 DTTWNTPTL
+676 DTTWNTISL

-707 MRLLEFQIEYTD
+707 MRLLEFQIDYTD
-719 QDIISVEEGKEMFDH
+719 QTIISVEEGKEMFDH
-734 VLNNNYGHAIVPFV
+734 VLNNNYGHAIEPFI
-748 QYVIAN
+748 QYIIAN
-754 KDEVLATLHRIQAKI
+754 SDEVLETLLRVQAKI

-784 AVAANMTAGLVASE
+784 TVAANITAGLVASNV
-798 IGLLQITNKGGVA
+798 GLLQITNKEGKA
-811 EVIEEGDDKG
+811 ELIEDGDDAG
-821 KVKTWDLATLYE
+821 KPKTWDLGTLYE
-833 KVTEE
+833 KVVEE
-838 VGRMSVETKAPLS
+838 VGQMSLETKAPLS
-851 NANATIADYVYRH
+851 NASATIADYVYRH

-877 RSHLPNSPIR
+877 RSHLPSSPIR
-887 EPKGE
+887 EPRGE
-892 LVVRYEP
+892 LVIRYEP

-910 FNQDCVKYQVAK
+910 FNQDCVKYQAAK
-922 NETIKELKQK
+922 NDTIKELKQK
-932 GVFVTTKNKRL
+932 GILVTTKNKRL

-965 EFFDVENL
+965 EFFDIENL
-973 VMPEATDESGEGA
+973 VMPEKKDESGEGA

>member
-24 SGNYAG
+24 SGDFAG
-30 TELIA
+30 VKLVA
-35 TREEAQTL
+35 TREEAQAL
-43 IDKYVARKQDVYF
+43 IDKYLAKEQDVYF

-66 GRKQVNVQALK
+66 GRTQVNVHALK
-77 ALWLDI
+77 AVWLDI

-98 PDGYIDQATGAKKLK
+98 PDGYIDQAAGAKKLQ

-127 NSGRGLHVYWVLDRA
+127 NSGRGLHVYWALDRA
-142 VTKEEWKPV
+142 VTKEEWRPV
-151 VSRLRQLC
+151 ASRLRQLC

-174 RILRVPGTFNYK
+174 RVLRVPGTLNYK
-186 DDPPKPVSVIAKAP
+186 DDPPKPVSVITTAP
-200 EISFDELKDILGV
+200 EINFDELKDILGV

-218 LDASAPRRKS
+218 LDETAPRRKS

-240 SFAKIMKRSAGNTGC
+240 NFAKIMRRSAEGKGC
-255 QQLLDCYVN
+255 QQILDCYVN

-303 KVEEKVEHIEG
+303 KVEDKVEHIEG

-328 CDGCPHKGRITNPIS
+328 CDGCPFKNQIRNPIN

-352 EEEDEEQV
+352 EDGDEEYV
-360 NPEPEVEEV
+360 EPEPEEA
-369 EDEYLDRDL
+369 DETLDRDL

-393 HGGIYYLDPNDDEG
+393 HGGIYYLDPNDDED

-417 FVIKRMN
+417 FVIKRMT
-424 DPAEGDT
+424 DPSEGDT

-445 FFISNIKITQN
+445 FFISNTKITQS
-456 IEVKKELSKHGVM
+456 IEVKKELAKHGVM

-490 TLKKADVMRKQF
+490 NLKKADIMRKQF

-517 ITVDGVYYSPPSS
+517 ITADGVYYSPPSS
-530 ITQSMTSYFE
+530 ITQSMAPYFE
-540 PAGTLEDWKNA
+540 KAGTLEEWKRVFA
-551 FGLYG
+551 LYSKP
-556 RAGMEMQA
+556 GMELQA
-564 FGALTGFGAALLKY
+564 FGALTGFGAALLKF

-600 LRMANSVC
+600 LRMANSIC

-621 KVAKITKI
+621 KVAKITKV

-685 TSANASFYDKSSSA
+685 TSSNASFYDKSSSA

-707 MRLLEFQIEYTD
+707 MRLLEFQIGYTD
-719 QDIISVEEGKEMFDH
+719 QKLISVEEGKYMFDH
-734 VLNNNYGHAIVPFV
+734 VLNNNYGHAIEPFI
-748 QYVIAN
+748 QWVIAN
-754 KDEVLATLHRIQAKI
+754 KDEALLALSKMQAKV
-769 DKKLKFTSR
+769 DRELKFTSR

-784 AVAANMTAGLVASE
+784 AVASNITAGLIAHE
-798 IGLLQITNKGGVA
+798 LNLL
-811 EVIEEGDDKG
+811 ED
-821 KVKTWDLATLYE
+821 WDLGVIYD

-838 VGRMSVETKAPLS
+838 VARMSVETKAPLS

-864 NNNILVVEDGVDN
+864 NNNILVIEDGVDN
-877 RSHLPNSPIR
+877 RSHLPSAPIR

-892 LVVRYEP
+892 LVIRYEP

-910 FNQDCVKYQVAK
+910 FNQDCVKYQAAK
-922 NETIKELKQK
+922 GDTIKELKEK

-965 EFFDVENL
+965 EFFNVENL
-973 VMPEATDESGEGA
+973 VMPETTDESGEGA
-986 VSD
+986 VPN

>member
-1 MENFDLLEYVLPE
+1 MDNFDLLEYVLPE

-24 SGNYAG
+24 SGDFAG
-30 TELIA
+30 TKLVA
-35 TREEAQTL
+35 TREEAQNL
-43 IDKYVARKQDVYF
+43 VDKYLAKGQDVYF

-66 GRKQVNVQALK
+66 GRKQVNVHALK
-77 ALWLDI
+77 AVWLDI

-98 PDGYIDQATGAKKLK
+98 PDGYIDQAAGAKKLQ

-127 NSGRGLHVYWVLDRA
+127 NSGRGLHVYWALDRA
-142 VTKEEWKPV
+142 VTKEEWAPV
-151 VSRLRQLC
+151 ASRLRQLC

-174 RILRVPGTFNYK
+174 RVLRVPGTLNYK
-186 DDPPKPVSVIAKAP
+186 DDPPKPVSVITVAP
-200 EISFDELKDILGV
+200 EINFNELKDILGV
-213 KETVA
+213 TETVA
-218 LDASAPRRKS
+218 LDETAPRRKS
-228 MLMGKLQDNVQS
+228 MLMGQLQDNVQS
-240 SFAKIMKRSAGNTGC
+240 NFAKIMRRSAEGKGC
-255 QQLLDCYVN
+255 QQILDCYVN

-328 CDGCPHKGRITNPIS
+328 CDGCPFKNQIKNPIN

-352 EEEDEEQV
+352 EDEDEEYV
-360 NPEPEVEEV
+360 EPEPEEA
-369 EDEYLDRDL
+369 DETLDRDL

-393 HGGIYYLDPNDDEG
+393 HGGIYYIDPNDDED

-417 FVIKRMN
+417 FVIKRMT
-424 DPAEGDT
+424 DPSEGDT

-445 FFISNIKITQN
+445 FFISNTKITQS
-456 IEVKKELSKHGVM
+456 IEVKKELAKHGVM

-490 TLKKADVMRKQF
+490 TLKKADIMRKQF

-517 ITVDGVYYSPPSS
+517 ITADGVYYSPPSS
-530 ITQSMTSYFE
+530 ITQSMAPYFE
-540 PAGTLEDWKNA
+540 KSGTLEEWKRVFA
-551 FGLYG
+551 LYSKP
-556 RAGMEMQA
+556 GMELQA
-564 FGALTGFGAALLKY
+564 FGALTGFGAALLKF

-621 KVAKITKI
+621 KVAKITKV

-685 TSANASFYDKSSSA
+685 TSSNASFYDKSSSA

-707 MRLLEFQIEYTD
+707 MRLLEFQIGYTN
-719 QDIISVEEGKEMFDH
+719 QELISVEEGKYMFDH
-734 VLNNNYGHAIVPFV
+734 VLNNNYGHAIEPFI
-748 QYVIAN
+748 QWVISN
-754 KDEVLATLHRIQAKI
+754 KDEALLALSKMQAKV
-769 DKKLKFTSR
+769 DRELKFTSR

-784 AVAANMTAGLVASE
+784 AVASNITAGLIAHE
-798 IGLLQITNKGGVA
+798 LNLL
-811 EVIEEGDDKG
+811 ED
-821 KVKTWDLATLYE
+821 WDLGVIYD

-838 VGRMSVETKAPLS
+838 VARMSVETKAPLS

-864 NNNILVVEDGVDN
+864 NNNILVIEDGVDN
-877 RSHLPNSPIR
+877 RSHLPSAPIR

-892 LVVRYEP
+892 LVIRYEP

-910 FNQDCVKYQVAK
+910 FNQDCVKYQAAK
-922 NETIKELKQK
+922 GDTIKELKEK

-965 EFFDVENL
+965 EFFNVENL
-973 VMPEATDESGEGA
+973 VMPETTDESGESA
-986 VSD
+986 VSN